1 MAQYTKHNS
10 NYIKTVEHQH
20 LKDGSTIFERDWV
33 TIGSQLNFGPGKI
46 PYYNDGNF
54 IFTTSPTPFFQKRYK
69 NGVTVATW
77 TYDDVKEAS
86 STVNQI
92 QFDEYTEDIRSFA
105 YYGSCVE
112 LLRATIEKII
122 YEFPGNI
129 TTAKEDLG
137 VFKTVEEFVCGRE
150 DIEEKYVQLEGYWP
164 LNNPFD
170 INVYLKNVHLTQYDN
185 PLHYLTYS
193 FNKYQVS
200 TNGVSG
206 LTDITNYEVVMRKM
220 YERIAPACNETVKSL
235 SATVSLTL
243 GQTKNISL
251 RSGEYFISV
260 NNVKLNNW
268 VNTCY
273 KPSDVPAFSLTKSA
287 KRIKADV
294 DYVNGESVITQEEY
308 DVLTQEEKEQYTMRF
323 KGIVL
328 VLSDNSEQTIYTQEH
343 DSYRI
348 LFYRKVVIG
357 HKYKYYQMLSDEEY
371 QQEKADGWVES
382 TCIMD
387 FWLPDTV
394 FLNRCDDSQKNILYS
409 GMEKNN
415 PVYTVTINENILIE
429 GYIYNKQI
437 VPLVRY
443 ENLLIQPKKE
453 VIEEYFNGLEGFEKQ
468 LLTRKSKPLY
478 TNKFITP
485 IEYNLGYLYY
495 NRTYTW
501 PSDGYCIDITSTK
514 YIDFINKLSNMAE
527 LYDELWTD
535 NLWRR
540 MTHEAIKNYDW
551 TYTREF
557 NDGDEED
564 NVDGGERMHKV
575 LNIIGRVFDDIKL
588 SIDTIK
594 RQNKITYNGDRNV
607 PNALLSDKLEL
618 FGWDIYS
625 TIPTYKNEN
634 DETVS
639 ASEETITQEVLD
651 NIENEVEVN
660 GKKIYPDKWYPTSN
674 PNKIT
679 FADVDVEFMRRLL
692 LSTRR
697 IFETKGTRQSIDMI
711 MGLFGY
717 GDADY
722 TITEHYRT
730 VTPREYDEVIDQETN
745 ETLGDRIVRL
755 NNQEKQME
763 LLYDE
768 DASGIPV
775 ASFIG
780 GYDEQGNPKTYL
792 IPYYDQTKMYDG
804 NLYFQNKGGWFYKK
818 DDKSTE
824 IDFSKWTETL
834 SYLHVVSQ
842 VKDLM
847 NVNPFEIKNGDI
859 YYVVNLNDYID
870 YTETTD
876 TLYSHFFAMK
886 NELMPEEFFSWVN
899 INLEDGFYERSIDY
913 RDEEA
918 TLYDSYAKKA
928 KYLETII
935 PYNIGNNPH
944 VGYGE
949 YDMGNE
955 FFEYMKKPFKYALDK
970 YYFVSPYYEE
980 ANDIKLEFDVSDR
993 IDTQYDIEDD
1003 KKIQRLCVV
1012 KDSEGKITEVTNNNE
1027 YYLNDK
1033 VIIFKN
1039 NINNDEYKKYFKTVI
1054 INYLMQIIPSTAIFV
1069 LENFALNGDKDEDDS
1084 DKFSVTFKFNNGS
1097 QRTVKIKGGA
1107 SVNCPSNTKWNLQG
1121 GGNTIYEQGNGF
1133 PYVVNQD
1140 TTFIEYV
1147 IVYYTVRF
1155 YETEGGQIIR
1165 TDSIESGKTVNE
1177 SGQWY
1182 RLGDANK
1189 AQVPFPYTVNSNVD
1203 FVKLLKFNIKWYE
1216 NADDINPI
1224 TKQVTRGDNITEL
1237 ESGERYYSKND
1248 STYRIVEFP
1257 ITAEKDEEFV
1267 KVTTYTVKWYQS
1279 EGDTNP
1285 DIESKIYGQSVTKSG
1300 QWCLMSNPQT
1310 IVSLP
1315 YRITQDTEFVKYT
1328 APITYYIVRY
1338 FENESATQTLY
1349 EQSVAE
1355 GQKTTNPDPNISW
1368 YVKGDS
1374 DNTQIDFSN
1383 YIVNSDVD
1391 FIKIPEYTV
1400 KWIDNSE
1407 TI

>member
-46 PYYNDGNF
+46 PYYNNGNF

-129 TTAKEDLG
+129 TLSED
-137 VFKTVEEFVCGRE
+137 K
-150 DIEEKYVQLEGYWP
+150 LEIPPTTENGDYTYINGYIV
-164 LNNPFD
+164 NNPFQIDLHTKD
-170 INVYLKNVHLTQYDN
+170 IHLQQYDN
-185 PLHYLTYS
+185 ELRFLS
-193 FNKYQVS
+193 SSWQK
-200 TNGVSG
+200 
-206 LTDITNYEVVMRKM
+206 YEVNGQPITKYVISDWKGDLDCPQNDQ
-220 YERIAPACNETVKSL
+220 YYIKKAP
-235 SATVSLTL
+235 
-243 GQTKNISL
+243 
-251 RSGEYFISV
+251 
-260 NNVKLNNW
+260 
-268 VNTCY
+268 
-273 KPSDVPAFSLTKSA
+273 
-287 KRIKADV
+287 
-294 DYVNGESVITQEEY
+294 
-308 DVLTQEEKEQYTMRF
+308 
-323 KGIVL
+323 
-328 VLSDNSEQTIYTQEH
+328 
-343 DSYRI
+343 
-348 LFYRKVVIG
+348 VV
-357 HKYKYYQMLSDEEY
+357 
-371 QQEKADGWVES
+371 
-382 TCIMD
+382 
-387 FWLPDTV
+387 
-394 FLNRCDDSQKNILYS
+394 
-409 GMEKNN
+409 
-415 PVYTVTINENILIE
+415 TVTINTINDNIVLKGYRLDRDIIFCYE
-429 GYIYNKQI
+429 GQD
-437 VPLVRY
+437 LV
-443 ENLLIQPKKE
+443 IQPKE
-453 VIEEYFNGLEGFEKQ
+453 EIIETYFNGLKGFEKQ
-468 LLTRKSKPLY
+468 LLTRKTKPLY

-495 NRTYTW
+495 NRAYTW

-514 YIDFINKLSNMAE
+514 YIDFINKLSDMAE

-557 NDGDEED
+557 IDGDEED

-634 DETVS
+634 NETVS

-651 NIENEVEVN
+651 SNSIENNVEVN

-717 GDADY
+717 GDSDY
-722 TITEHYRT
+722 EITEHYRT

-818 DDKSTE
+818 DDESTE

-842 VKDLM
+842 VKDLL
-847 NVNPFEIKNGDI
+847 NVNPFGIRNGDI

-876 TLYSHFFAMK
+876 TLYSHFFVME
-886 NELMPEEFFSWVN
+886 NELMPEEISSWLN
-899 INLEDGFYERSIDY
+899 INLEND
-913 RDEEA
+913 
-918 TLYDSYAKKA
+918 DSYAKKA
-928 KYLETII
+928 KYLDTII

-949 YDMGNE
+949 YDMGDE

-970 YYFVSPYYEE
+970 EYFASPYYEE
-980 ANDIKLEFDVSDR
+980 ANDTKLEFKVSKR
-993 IDTQYDIEDD
+993 EEAKYDIEDD
-1003 KKIQRLCVV
+1003 KKI
-1012 KDSEGKITEVTNNNE
+1012 ITNNDT

-1039 NINNDEYKKYFKTVI
+1039 KIDSNEYKKYFKTVI
-1054 INYLMQIIPSTAIFV
+1054 INYLMQVIPSTAIFV
-1069 LENFALNGDKDEDDS
+1069 LKNFE
-1084 DKFSVTFKFNNGS
+1084 
-1097 QRTVKIKGGA
+1097 
-1107 SVNCPSNTKWNLQG
+1107 P
-1121 GGNTIYEQGNGF
+1121 
-1133 PYVVNQD
+1133 
-1140 TTFIEYV
+1140 
-1147 IVYYTVRF
+1147 
-1155 YETEGGQIIR
+1155 
-1165 TDSIESGKTVNE
+1165 KT
-1177 SGQWY
+1177 
-1182 RLGDANK
+1182 
-1189 AQVPFPYTVNSNVD
+1189 
-1203 FVKLLKFNIKWYE
+1203 
-1216 NADDINPI
+1216 
-1224 TKQVTRGDNITEL
+1224 
-1237 ESGERYYSKND
+1237 
-1248 STYRIVEFP
+1248 
-1257 ITAEKDEEFV
+1257 
-1267 KVTTYTVKWYQS
+1267 
-1279 EGDTNP
+1279 
-1285 DIESKIYGQSVTKSG
+1285 
-1300 QWCLMSNPQT
+1300 
-1310 IVSLP
+1310 
-1315 YRITQDTEFVKYT
+1315 
-1328 APITYYIVRY
+1328 
-1338 FENESATQTLY
+1338 
-1349 EQSVAE
+1349 
-1355 GQKTTNPDPNISW
+1355 
-1368 YVKGDS
+1368 
-1374 DNTQIDFSN
+1374 
-1383 YIVNSDVD
+1383 
-1391 FIKIPEYTV
+1391 
-1400 KWIDNSE
+1400 DNSE
-1407 TI
+1407 K

>member
-46 PYYNDGNF
+46 PYYNNGNF

-112 LLRATIEKII
+112 FLRATIEKII

-129 TTAKEDLG
+129 TLSED
-137 VFKTVEEFVCGRE
+137 K
-150 DIEEKYVQLEGYWP
+150 LEIPPTTENGDYTYINGYIV
-164 LNNPFD
+164 NNPFQIDLHTKD
-170 INVYLKNVHLTQYDN
+170 IHLQQYDN
-185 PLHYLTYS
+185 ELRFLS
-193 FNKYQVS
+193 SSWQK
-200 TNGVSG
+200 
-206 LTDITNYEVVMRKM
+206 YEVNGQPITKYVISDWMGDLDCPQNDQYYIKK
-220 YERIAPACNETVKSL
+220 AP
-235 SATVSLTL
+235 
-243 GQTKNISL
+243 
-251 RSGEYFISV
+251 
-260 NNVKLNNW
+260 
-268 VNTCY
+268 
-273 KPSDVPAFSLTKSA
+273 
-287 KRIKADV
+287 
-294 DYVNGESVITQEEY
+294 
-308 DVLTQEEKEQYTMRF
+308 
-323 KGIVL
+323 
-328 VLSDNSEQTIYTQEH
+328 
-343 DSYRI
+343 
-348 LFYRKVVIG
+348 VVI
-357 HKYKYYQMLSDEEY
+357 
-371 QQEKADGWVES
+371 
-382 TCIMD
+382 
-387 FWLPDTV
+387 
-394 FLNRCDDSQKNILYS
+394 
-409 GMEKNN
+409 
-415 PVYTVTINENILIE
+415 VTINDNIVLNGYMLDRDIIFCYE
-429 GYIYNKQI
+429 GQD
-437 VPLVRY
+437 LV
-443 ENLLIQPKKE
+443 IQPKKE
-453 VIEEYFNGLEGFEKQ
+453 IIETYFNGLKGFEKQ
-468 LLTRKSKPLY
+468 LLTRKTKPLY

-514 YIDFINKLSNMAE
+514 YIDFINKLSDMAE

-557 NDGDEED
+557 IDGDEED

-594 RQNKITYNGDRNV
+594 RQNKTTYNGDRNV

-634 DETVS
+634 NETVS
-639 ASEETITQEVLD
+639 ASEETITQEVFD
-651 NIENEVEVN
+651 DKYIKNNVEVN
-660 GKKIYPDKWYPTSN
+660 DKKIYPDKWYPTSN

-717 GDADY
+717 GDTDY

-730 VTPREYDEVIDQETN
+730 VTPREYDEVIDQKTN

-842 VKDLM
+842 VKDLL
-847 NVNPFEIKNGDI
+847 NVNPFGIRNGDI
-859 YYVVNLNDYID
+859 YYVANLNDYID

-876 TLYSHFFAMK
+876 TLYSHFFVME
-886 NELMPEEFFSWVN
+886 NELMPEEISSWGN
-899 INLEDGFYERSIDY
+899 INLEDD
-913 RDEEA
+913 
-918 TLYDSYAKKA
+918 DSYAKKA
-928 KYLETII
+928 KYLDTII

-944 VGYGE
+944 VGYGD

-955 FFEYMKKPFKYALDK
+955 FFEYMKKPFKCALDK
-970 YYFVSPYYEE
+970 EYFASPYYEE
-980 ANDIKLEFDVSDR
+980 ADNIEFKVSKR
-993 IDTQYDIEDD
+993 IVAKYDIEDD
-1003 KKIQRLCVV
+1003 EKIQ
-1012 KDSEGKITEVTNNNE
+1012 IINNNDK

-1039 NINNDEYKKYFKTVI
+1039 NIDNDEYKKYFKTVI
-1054 INYLMQIIPSTAIFV
+1054 INYLMQVIPSTAIFV
-1069 LENFALNGDKDEDDS
+1069 LENFE
-1084 DKFSVTFKFNNGS
+1084 
-1097 QRTVKIKGGA
+1097 
-1107 SVNCPSNTKWNLQG
+1107 P
-1121 GGNTIYEQGNGF
+1121 
-1133 PYVVNQD
+1133 
-1140 TTFIEYV
+1140 
-1147 IVYYTVRF
+1147 
-1155 YETEGGQIIR
+1155 
-1165 TDSIESGKTVNE
+1165 KT
-1177 SGQWY
+1177 
-1182 RLGDANK
+1182 
-1189 AQVPFPYTVNSNVD
+1189 
-1203 FVKLLKFNIKWYE
+1203 
-1216 NADDINPI
+1216 
-1224 TKQVTRGDNITEL
+1224 
-1237 ESGERYYSKND
+1237 
-1248 STYRIVEFP
+1248 
-1257 ITAEKDEEFV
+1257 
-1267 KVTTYTVKWYQS
+1267 
-1279 EGDTNP
+1279 
-1285 DIESKIYGQSVTKSG
+1285 
-1300 QWCLMSNPQT
+1300 
-1310 IVSLP
+1310 
-1315 YRITQDTEFVKYT
+1315 
-1328 APITYYIVRY
+1328 
-1338 FENESATQTLY
+1338 
-1349 EQSVAE
+1349 
-1355 GQKTTNPDPNISW
+1355 
-1368 YVKGDS
+1368 
-1374 DNTQIDFSN
+1374 
-1383 YIVNSDVD
+1383 
-1391 FIKIPEYTV
+1391 
-1400 KWIDNSE
+1400 DNSE
-1407 TI
+1407 K

>member
-46 PYYNDGNF
+46 PYYNNGNF

-112 LLRATIEKII
+112 FLRATIEKII

-129 TTAKEDLG
+129 TLSED
-137 VFKTVEEFVCGRE
+137 K
-150 DIEEKYVQLEGYWP
+150 LEIPPTTENGDYTYIDGYIV
-164 LNNPFD
+164 NNPFQID
-170 INVYLKNVHLTQYDN
+170 LHTKDVHLQQYDN
-185 PLHYLTYS
+185 ELRFLSYS
-193 FNKYQVS
+193 WQK
-200 TNGVSG
+200 
-206 LTDITNYEVVMRKM
+206 YEVNGQPITSYVISDWKGDLDCPQNDQ
-220 YERIAPACNETVKSL
+220 YYIKKAP
-235 SATVSLTL
+235 
-243 GQTKNISL
+243 
-251 RSGEYFISV
+251 
-260 NNVKLNNW
+260 
-268 VNTCY
+268 
-273 KPSDVPAFSLTKSA
+273 
-287 KRIKADV
+287 
-294 DYVNGESVITQEEY
+294 
-308 DVLTQEEKEQYTMRF
+308 
-323 KGIVL
+323 
-328 VLSDNSEQTIYTQEH
+328 
-343 DSYRI
+343 
-348 LFYRKVVIG
+348 VV
-357 HKYKYYQMLSDEEY
+357 
-371 QQEKADGWVES
+371 
-382 TCIMD
+382 
-387 FWLPDTV
+387 
-394 FLNRCDDSQKNILYS
+394 
-409 GMEKNN
+409 
-415 PVYTVTINENILIE
+415 TVTINGKIVLE
-429 GYIYNKQI
+429 GYMLDRDIIFCYEGQD
-437 VPLVRY
+437 LV
-443 ENLLIQPKKE
+443 IQPKE
-453 VIEEYFNGLEGFEKQ
+453 EIIETYFNGLKGFEKQ
-468 LLTRKSKPLY
+468 LLTRKTKPLY

-514 YIDFINKLSNMAE
+514 YIDFINKLSDIAE

-557 NDGDEED
+557 IDGDEED

-594 RQNKITYNGDRNV
+594 RQNKTTYNGDRNV

-634 DETVS
+634 NETVS

-651 NIENEVEVN
+651 DITNKVEVN
-660 GKKIYPDKWYPTSN
+660 DKKIYPDKWYPTSN

-717 GDADY
+717 GDTDY

-730 VTPREYDEVIDQETN
+730 VTPREYDEVIDQKTN

-818 DDKSTE
+818 DGKSTE

-842 VKDLM
+842 VKDLL
-847 NVNPFEIKNGDI
+847 NVNPFGIRNGDI

-870 YTETTD
+870 YSETTD
-876 TLYSHFFAMK
+876 TLYSHFFVME
-886 NELMPEEFFSWVN
+886 NELMPEEISSWGN
-899 INLEDGFYERSIDY
+899 INLEDD
-913 RDEEA
+913 
-918 TLYDSYAKKA
+918 DSYAKKA
-928 KYLETII
+928 KYLDTII

-944 VGYGE
+944 VGYGD

-955 FFEYMKKPFKYALDK
+955 FFEYMKKPFKCALDK
-970 YYFVSPYYEE
+970 EYFASPYYEE
-980 ANDIKLEFDVSDR
+980 ADNIEFDVSDR
-993 IDTQYDIEDD
+993 IDAKYDIEDD
-1003 KKIQRLCVV
+1003 KKIQ
-1012 KDSEGKITEVTNNNE
+1012 IINNNDT

-1033 VIIFKN
+1033 VIFFKN
-1039 NINNDEYKKYFKTVI
+1039 NIDNDEYKKYFKTVI
-1054 INYLMQIIPSTAIFV
+1054 INYLMQVIPSTAIFV
-1069 LENFALNGDKDEDDS
+1069 LENFE
-1084 DKFSVTFKFNNGS
+1084 
-1097 QRTVKIKGGA
+1097 
-1107 SVNCPSNTKWNLQG
+1107 P
-1121 GGNTIYEQGNGF
+1121 
-1133 PYVVNQD
+1133 
-1140 TTFIEYV
+1140 
-1147 IVYYTVRF
+1147 
-1155 YETEGGQIIR
+1155 
-1165 TDSIESGKTVNE
+1165 KT
-1177 SGQWY
+1177 
-1182 RLGDANK
+1182 
-1189 AQVPFPYTVNSNVD
+1189 
-1203 FVKLLKFNIKWYE
+1203 
-1216 NADDINPI
+1216 
-1224 TKQVTRGDNITEL
+1224 
-1237 ESGERYYSKND
+1237 
-1248 STYRIVEFP
+1248 
-1257 ITAEKDEEFV
+1257 
-1267 KVTTYTVKWYQS
+1267 
-1279 EGDTNP
+1279 
-1285 DIESKIYGQSVTKSG
+1285 
-1300 QWCLMSNPQT
+1300 
-1310 IVSLP
+1310 
-1315 YRITQDTEFVKYT
+1315 
-1328 APITYYIVRY
+1328 
-1338 FENESATQTLY
+1338 
-1349 EQSVAE
+1349 
-1355 GQKTTNPDPNISW
+1355 
-1368 YVKGDS
+1368 
-1374 DNTQIDFSN
+1374 
-1383 YIVNSDVD
+1383 
-1391 FIKIPEYTV
+1391 
-1400 KWIDNSE
+1400 DNSE
-1407 TI
+1407 K

>member
-46 PYYNDGNF
+46 PYYNNGNF

-112 LLRATIEKII
+112 FLRATIEKII

-129 TTAKEDLG
+129 TLSED
-137 VFKTVEEFVCGRE
+137 K
-150 DIEEKYVQLEGYWP
+150 LEIPPTTENGDYTYINGYIV
-164 LNNPFD
+164 NNPFQIDLHTKD
-170 INVYLKNVHLTQYDN
+170 IHLQQYDN
-185 PLHYLTYS
+185 ELRFLS
-193 FNKYQVS
+193 SSWQK
-200 TNGVSG
+200 
-206 LTDITNYEVVMRKM
+206 YEV
-220 YERIAPACNETVKSL
+220 N
-235 SATVSLTL
+235 
-243 GQTKNISL
+243 GQPITKYVISDWKGDL
-251 RSGEYFISV
+251 DCPQNDQY
-260 NNVKLNNW
+260 
-268 VNTCY
+268 Y
-273 KPSDVPAFSLTKSA
+273 
-287 KRIKADV
+287 IK
-294 DYVNGESVITQEEY
+294 
-308 DVLTQEEKEQYTMRF
+308 KEP
-323 KGIVL
+323 
-328 VLSDNSEQTIYTQEH
+328 
-343 DSYRI
+343 
-348 LFYRKVVIG
+348 VVIVKINDNIELKG
-357 HKYKYYQMLSDEEY
+357 YMLDRDIIFCY
-371 QQEKADGWVES
+371 
-382 TCIMD
+382 
-387 FWLPDTV
+387 
-394 FLNRCDDSQKNILYS
+394 
-409 GMEKNN
+409 
-415 PVYTVTINENILIE
+415 E
-429 GYIYNKQI
+429 GQD
-437 VPLVRY
+437 LV
-443 ENLLIQPKKE
+443 IQPKE
-453 VIEEYFNGLEGFEKQ
+453 EIIETYFNGLKGFEKQ
-468 LLTRKSKPLY
+468 LLTRKTKPLY

-514 YIDFINKLSNMAE
+514 YIDFINKLSDMAE

-557 NDGDEED
+557 IDGDEED

-634 DETVS
+634 NETVS
-639 ASEETITQEVLD
+639 ASEETITQEVFD
-651 NIENEVEVN
+651 DEYIKNNVEVN
-660 GKKIYPDKWYPTSN
+660 DKKIYPDKWYPTSN

-717 GDADY
+717 GDTDY

-730 VTPREYDEVIDQETN
+730 VTPKEYDKVIDQKTN

-818 DDKSTE
+818 DDESTE

-842 VKDLM
+842 VKDLL
-847 NVNPFEIKNGDI
+847 NVNPFGIRNGDI

-876 TLYSHFFAMK
+876 TLYSHFFVME
-886 NELMPEEFFSWVN
+886 NELMPEEISSWAN
-899 INLEDGFYERSIDY
+899 INLEND
-913 RDEEA
+913 
-918 TLYDSYAKKA
+918 DSYAKKA
-928 KYLETII
+928 KYLDTII

-944 VGYGE
+944 VGYGD
-949 YDMGNE
+949 YDMGDE

-970 YYFVSPYYEE
+970 YYFTSPYYEE
-980 ANDIKLEFDVSDR
+980 ANDTKLEFDVSKRKDAK
-993 IDTQYDIEDD
+993 YDIEDD
-1003 KKIQRLCVV
+1003 EKIQSLCAV
-1012 KDSEGKITEVTNNNE
+1012 KNDEGKITEVANNDK

-1033 VIIFKN
+1033 VIIFENK
-1039 NINNDEYKKYFKTVI
+1039 INNNNYKNYFKSVI
-1054 INYLMQIIPSTAIFV
+1054 INYLMQVIPSTAIFV
-1069 LENFALNGDKDEDDS
+1069 LKNFEL
-1084 DKFSVTFKFNNGS
+1084 
-1097 QRTVKIKGGA
+1097 
-1107 SVNCPSNTKWNLQG
+1107 
-1121 GGNTIYEQGNGF
+1121 
-1133 PYVVNQD
+1133 
-1140 TTFIEYV
+1140 
-1147 IVYYTVRF
+1147 
-1155 YETEGGQIIR
+1155 
-1165 TDSIESGKTVNE
+1165 KTN
-1177 SGQWY
+1177 
-1182 RLGDANK
+1182 
-1189 AQVPFPYTVNSNVD
+1189 
-1203 FVKLLKFNIKWYE
+1203 
-1216 NADDINPI
+1216 
-1224 TKQVTRGDNITEL
+1224 
-1237 ESGERYYSKND
+1237 
-1248 STYRIVEFP
+1248 
-1257 ITAEKDEEFV
+1257 
-1267 KVTTYTVKWYQS
+1267 
-1279 EGDTNP
+1279 
-1285 DIESKIYGQSVTKSG
+1285 
-1300 QWCLMSNPQT
+1300 
-1310 IVSLP
+1310 
-1315 YRITQDTEFVKYT
+1315 
-1328 APITYYIVRY
+1328 
-1338 FENESATQTLY
+1338 
-1349 EQSVAE
+1349 
-1355 GQKTTNPDPNISW
+1355 
-1368 YVKGDS
+1368 
-1374 DNTQIDFSN
+1374 
-1383 YIVNSDVD
+1383 
-1391 FIKIPEYTV
+1391 
-1400 KWIDNSE
+1400 NSE
-1407 TI
+1407 K

>member
-46 PYYNDGNF
+46 PYYNNGNF

-129 TTAKEDLG
+129 TLSED
-137 VFKTVEEFVCGRE
+137 K
-150 DIEEKYVQLEGYWP
+150 LEIPPTTENGDYTYIDGYIV
-164 LNNPFD
+164 NNPFQID
-170 INVYLKNVHLTQYDN
+170 LYTKDVHLQQYDN
-185 PLHYLTYS
+185 ELRFLSHS
-193 FNKYQVS
+193 WQK
-200 TNGVSG
+200 
-206 LTDITNYEVVMRKM
+206 YEVNGQPITSYVISDWKGDLDCPQNDQ
-220 YERIAPACNETVKSL
+220 YYIKKAP
-235 SATVSLTL
+235 
-243 GQTKNISL
+243 
-251 RSGEYFISV
+251 
-260 NNVKLNNW
+260 
-268 VNTCY
+268 
-273 KPSDVPAFSLTKSA
+273 
-287 KRIKADV
+287 
-294 DYVNGESVITQEEY
+294 
-308 DVLTQEEKEQYTMRF
+308 
-323 KGIVL
+323 
-328 VLSDNSEQTIYTQEH
+328 
-343 DSYRI
+343 
-348 LFYRKVVIG
+348 VV
-357 HKYKYYQMLSDEEY
+357 
-371 QQEKADGWVES
+371 
-382 TCIMD
+382 
-387 FWLPDTV
+387 
-394 FLNRCDDSQKNILYS
+394 
-409 GMEKNN
+409 
-415 PVYTVTINENILIE
+415 TVTINDIVLE
-429 GYIYNKQI
+429 GYMLDRDIIFCYEGQD
-437 VPLVRY
+437 LV
-443 ENLLIQPKKE
+443 IQPKKE
-453 VIEEYFNGLEGFEKQ
+453 IIETYFNTLKGFEKQ
-468 LLTRKSKPLY
+468 LLTRKTKPLY

-514 YIDFINKLSNMAE
+514 YIDFINKLSDMAE

-557 NDGDEED
+557 IDGDEED
-564 NVDGGERMHKV
+564 NIDGGERMHKV

-594 RQNKITYNGDRNV
+594 RQNKTTYNGDRNV

-634 DETVS
+634 NETVS

-651 NIENEVEVN
+651 SIENNVEVN
-660 GKKIYPDKWYPTSN
+660 DKKIYPDKWYPTSN

-717 GDADY
+717 GDSDY
-722 TITEHYRT
+722 EIKEHYRT
-730 VTPREYDEVIDQETN
+730 VKPREYDEVIDQETN

-818 DDKSTE
+818 DGETTE

-842 VKDLM
+842 VKDLL
-847 NVNPFEIKNGDI
+847 NVNPFGIRNGDI
-859 YYVVNLNDYID
+859 YYVANLNDYID

-876 TLYSHFFAMK
+876 TLYSHFFVME
-886 NELMPEEFFSWVN
+886 NELMPEEISSWAN
-899 INLEDGFYERSIDY
+899 INLEDD
-913 RDEEA
+913 
-918 TLYDSYAKKA
+918 DSYAKKA
-928 KYLETII
+928 KYLDTII

-944 VGYGE
+944 VGYGD

-970 YYFVSPYYEE
+970 EYFASPYYEE
-980 ANDIKLEFDVSDR
+980 ANDTKLEFDVSKRKDAK
-993 IDTQYDIEDD
+993 YDIEDD
-1003 KKIQRLCVV
+1003 EKIQ
-1012 KDSEGKITEVTNNNE
+1012 IINNNDT

-1033 VIIFKN
+1033 VIIFENK
-1039 NINNDEYKKYFKTVI
+1039 INNNNYKNYFKSVI
-1054 INYLMQIIPSTAIFV
+1054 INYLMQVIPSTAIFV
-1069 LENFALNGDKDEDDS
+1069 LKNFE
-1084 DKFSVTFKFNNGS
+1084 
-1097 QRTVKIKGGA
+1097 
-1107 SVNCPSNTKWNLQG
+1107 P
-1121 GGNTIYEQGNGF
+1121 
-1133 PYVVNQD
+1133 
-1140 TTFIEYV
+1140 
-1147 IVYYTVRF
+1147 
-1155 YETEGGQIIR
+1155 
-1165 TDSIESGKTVNE
+1165 KT
-1177 SGQWY
+1177 
-1182 RLGDANK
+1182 
-1189 AQVPFPYTVNSNVD
+1189 
-1203 FVKLLKFNIKWYE
+1203 
-1216 NADDINPI
+1216 
-1224 TKQVTRGDNITEL
+1224 
-1237 ESGERYYSKND
+1237 
-1248 STYRIVEFP
+1248 
-1257 ITAEKDEEFV
+1257 
-1267 KVTTYTVKWYQS
+1267 
-1279 EGDTNP
+1279 
-1285 DIESKIYGQSVTKSG
+1285 
-1300 QWCLMSNPQT
+1300 
-1310 IVSLP
+1310 
-1315 YRITQDTEFVKYT
+1315 
-1328 APITYYIVRY
+1328 
-1338 FENESATQTLY
+1338 
-1349 EQSVAE
+1349 
-1355 GQKTTNPDPNISW
+1355 
-1368 YVKGDS
+1368 
-1374 DNTQIDFSN
+1374 
-1383 YIVNSDVD
+1383 
-1391 FIKIPEYTV
+1391 
-1400 KWIDNSE
+1400 DNSE
-1407 TI
+1407 K

>member
-46 PYYNDGNF
+46 PYYNNGNF

-112 LLRATIEKII
+112 FLRATIEKII

-129 TTAKEDLG
+129 TLSED
-137 VFKTVEEFVCGRE
+137 K
-150 DIEEKYVQLEGYWP
+150 LEIPPTTENGDYTYIDGYIV
-164 LNNPFD
+164 NNPFQID
-170 INVYLKNVHLTQYDN
+170 LHTKDVHLQQYDN
-185 PLHYLTYS
+185 ELRFLSYS
-193 FNKYQVS
+193 WQKY
-200 TNGVSG
+200 
-206 LTDITNYEVVMRKM
+206 K
-220 YERIAPACNETVKSL
+220 
-235 SATVSLTL
+235 
-243 GQTKNISL
+243 
-251 RSGEYFISV
+251 
-260 NNVKLNNW
+260 
-268 VNTCY
+268 
-273 KPSDVPAFSLTKSA
+273 
-287 KRIKADV
+287 
-294 DYVNGESVITQEEY
+294 VNGQPIRSYVISDWKGDLDCPQN
-308 DVLTQEEKEQYTMRF
+308 DQYYI
-323 KGIVL
+323 K
-328 VLSDNSEQTIYTQEH
+328 
-343 DSYRI
+343 
-348 LFYRKVVIG
+348 KAPVV
-357 HKYKYYQMLSDEEY
+357 
-371 QQEKADGWVES
+371 
-382 TCIMD
+382 
-387 FWLPDTV
+387 
-394 FLNRCDDSQKNILYS
+394 
-409 GMEKNN
+409 
-415 PVYTVTINENILIE
+415 TVTINGNIVLE
-429 GYIYNKQI
+429 GYMLDRDIIFCYEGQD
-437 VPLVRY
+437 LV
-443 ENLLIQPKKE
+443 IQPKKE
-453 VIEEYFNGLEGFEKQ
+453 IIETYFNGLKGFEKQ
-468 LLTRKSKPLY
+468 LLTRKTKPLY

-514 YIDFINKLSNMAE
+514 YIDFINKLSSMAE

-557 NDGDEED
+557 IDGDEED

-594 RQNKITYNGDRNV
+594 RQNKTTYNGDRNV

-634 DETVS
+634 NETVS

-651 NIENEVEVN
+651 DITNKVEVN
-660 GKKIYPDKWYPTSN
+660 DKKIYPDKWYPTSN

-717 GDADY
+717 GDTDY

-730 VTPREYDEVIDQETN
+730 VTPREYDEVIDQKTN

-818 DDKSTE
+818 DGKSTE

-842 VKDLM
+842 VKDLL
-847 NVNPFEIKNGDI
+847 NVNPFGIRNGDI
-859 YYVVNLNDYID
+859 YYVANLNDYID

-876 TLYSHFFAMK
+876 TLYSHFFVME
-886 NELMPEEFFSWVN
+886 NELMPEEISSWVN
-899 INLEDGFYERSIDY
+899 INLEDD
-913 RDEEA
+913 
-918 TLYDSYAKKA
+918 DSYAKKA
-928 KYLETII
+928 KYLDTII

-949 YDMGNE
+949 YDMGDE

-970 YYFVSPYYEE
+970 YYFTSPYYEE
-980 ANDIKLEFDVSDR
+980 ANDTKLEFKVSKREDAK
-993 IDTQYDIEDD
+993 YDIEDD
-1003 KKIQRLCVV
+1003 KKIQ
-1012 KDSEGKITEVTNNNE
+1012 IINNNDT

-1033 VIIFKN
+1033 VIFFKN
-1039 NINNDEYKKYFKTVI
+1039 NIDNDEYKKYFKTVI
-1054 INYLMQIIPSTAIFV
+1054 INYLMQVIPSTAIFV
-1069 LENFALNGDKDEDDS
+1069 LENFE
-1084 DKFSVTFKFNNGS
+1084 
-1097 QRTVKIKGGA
+1097 
-1107 SVNCPSNTKWNLQG
+1107 P
-1121 GGNTIYEQGNGF
+1121 
-1133 PYVVNQD
+1133 
-1140 TTFIEYV
+1140 
-1147 IVYYTVRF
+1147 
-1155 YETEGGQIIR
+1155 
-1165 TDSIESGKTVNE
+1165 KT
-1177 SGQWY
+1177 
-1182 RLGDANK
+1182 
-1189 AQVPFPYTVNSNVD
+1189 
-1203 FVKLLKFNIKWYE
+1203 
-1216 NADDINPI
+1216 
-1224 TKQVTRGDNITEL
+1224 
-1237 ESGERYYSKND
+1237 
-1248 STYRIVEFP
+1248 
-1257 ITAEKDEEFV
+1257 
-1267 KVTTYTVKWYQS
+1267 
-1279 EGDTNP
+1279 
-1285 DIESKIYGQSVTKSG
+1285 
-1300 QWCLMSNPQT
+1300 
-1310 IVSLP
+1310 
-1315 YRITQDTEFVKYT
+1315 
-1328 APITYYIVRY
+1328 
-1338 FENESATQTLY
+1338 
-1349 EQSVAE
+1349 
-1355 GQKTTNPDPNISW
+1355 
-1368 YVKGDS
+1368 
-1374 DNTQIDFSN
+1374 
-1383 YIVNSDVD
+1383 
-1391 FIKIPEYTV
+1391 
-1400 KWIDNSE
+1400 DNSE
-1407 TI
+1407 K

>member
-46 PYYNDGNF
+46 PYYNNGNF

-77 TYDDVKEAS
+77 TYEDVKEAS

-112 LLRATIEKII
+112 FLRATIEKII

-129 TTAKEDLG
+129 TLSED
-137 VFKTVEEFVCGRE
+137 K
-150 DIEEKYVQLEGYWP
+150 LEIPPTTENGDYTYIDGYIV
-164 LNNPFD
+164 NNPFQID
-170 INVYLKNVHLTQYDN
+170 LHTKDVHLQQYDN
-185 PLHYLTYS
+185 ELRFLSYS
-193 FNKYQVS
+193 WQK
-200 TNGVSG
+200 
-206 LTDITNYEVVMRKM
+206 YEVNGQPITSYVISDWKGDLDCPQNDQ
-220 YERIAPACNETVKSL
+220 YYIKKAP
-235 SATVSLTL
+235 
-243 GQTKNISL
+243 
-251 RSGEYFISV
+251 
-260 NNVKLNNW
+260 
-268 VNTCY
+268 
-273 KPSDVPAFSLTKSA
+273 
-287 KRIKADV
+287 
-294 DYVNGESVITQEEY
+294 
-308 DVLTQEEKEQYTMRF
+308 
-323 KGIVL
+323 
-328 VLSDNSEQTIYTQEH
+328 
-343 DSYRI
+343 
-348 LFYRKVVIG
+348 VV
-357 HKYKYYQMLSDEEY
+357 
-371 QQEKADGWVES
+371 
-382 TCIMD
+382 
-387 FWLPDTV
+387 
-394 FLNRCDDSQKNILYS
+394 
-409 GMEKNN
+409 
-415 PVYTVTINENILIE
+415 TVTINGNIVLE
-429 GYIYNKQI
+429 GYMLDRDIIFCYKGQD
-437 VPLVRY
+437 LV
-443 ENLLIQPKKE
+443 IQPKE
-453 VIEEYFNGLEGFEKQ
+453 EIIETYFNGLKGFEKQ
-468 LLTRKSKPLY
+468 LLTRKTKPLY

-514 YIDFINKLSNMAE
+514 YIDFINKLSDMAE

-557 NDGDEED
+557 IDGDEED

-594 RQNKITYNGDRNV
+594 RQNKTTYNGDRNV

-651 NIENEVEVN
+651 DITNKVEVN
-660 GKKIYPDKWYPTSN
+660 DKKIYPDKWYPTSN

-717 GDADY
+717 GDTDY

-730 VTPREYDEVIDQETN
+730 VTPREYDEVIDQKTN

-818 DDKSTE
+818 DGKSTE

-842 VKDLM
+842 VKDLL
-847 NVNPFEIKNGDI
+847 NVNPFGIRNGDI
-859 YYVVNLNDYID
+859 YYVANLNDYID

-876 TLYSHFFAMK
+876 TLYSHFFVME
-886 NELMPEEFFSWVN
+886 NELMPEEISSWAN
-899 INLEDGFYERSIDY
+899 INLEND
-913 RDEEA
+913 
-918 TLYDSYAKKA
+918 DSYAKKA
-928 KYLETII
+928 KYLDTII

-944 VGYGE
+944 VGYGD

-955 FFEYMKKPFKYALDK
+955 FFEYMKKPFKCALDK
-970 YYFVSPYYEE
+970 EYFASPYYEE
-980 ANDIKLEFDVSDR
+980 ADNIDFGEELLDR
-993 IDTQYDIEDD
+993 KDAQYDIEDD
-1003 KKIQRLCVV
+1003 KKI
-1012 KDSEGKITEVTNNNE
+1012 KIITNNNT

-1039 NINNDEYKKYFKTVI
+1039 NIESNVYKNYFKSVI
-1054 INYLMQIIPSTAIFV
+1054 INYLMQVIPSTAIFV
-1069 LENFALNGDKDEDDS
+1069 LENFELN
-1084 DKFSVTFKFNNGS
+1084 TNN
-1097 QRTVKIKGGA
+1097 
-1107 SVNCPSNTKWNLQG
+1107 
-1121 GGNTIYEQGNGF
+1121 
-1133 PYVVNQD
+1133 
-1140 TTFIEYV
+1140 
-1147 IVYYTVRF
+1147 
-1155 YETEGGQIIR
+1155 TE
-1165 TDSIESGKTVNE
+1165 K
-1177 SGQWY
+1177 
-1182 RLGDANK
+1182 
-1189 AQVPFPYTVNSNVD
+1189 
-1203 FVKLLKFNIKWYE
+1203 
-1216 NADDINPI
+1216 
-1224 TKQVTRGDNITEL
+1224 
-1237 ESGERYYSKND
+1237 
-1248 STYRIVEFP
+1248 
-1257 ITAEKDEEFV
+1257 
-1267 KVTTYTVKWYQS
+1267 
-1279 EGDTNP
+1279 
-1285 DIESKIYGQSVTKSG
+1285 
-1300 QWCLMSNPQT
+1300 
-1310 IVSLP
+1310 
-1315 YRITQDTEFVKYT
+1315 
-1328 APITYYIVRY
+1328 
-1338 FENESATQTLY
+1338 
-1349 EQSVAE
+1349 
-1355 GQKTTNPDPNISW
+1355 
-1368 YVKGDS
+1368 
-1374 DNTQIDFSN
+1374 
-1383 YIVNSDVD
+1383 
-1391 FIKIPEYTV
+1391 
-1400 KWIDNSE
+1400 
-1407 TI
+1407 

>member
-46 PYYNDGNF
+46 PYYNNGNF

-112 LLRATIEKII
+112 FLRATIEKII

-129 TTAKEDLG
+129 TLSED
-137 VFKTVEEFVCGRE
+137 K
-150 DIEEKYVQLEGYWP
+150 LEIPPTTENGDYTYINGYIV
-164 LNNPFD
+164 NNPFQIDLHTKD
-170 INVYLKNVHLTQYDN
+170 IHLQQYDN
-185 PLHYLTYS
+185 ELRFLSYS
-193 FNKYQVS
+193 WQK
-200 TNGVSG
+200 
-206 LTDITNYEVVMRKM
+206 YEVNGQPITSYVISDWKGDLDCPQNDQ
-220 YERIAPACNETVKSL
+220 YYIKKAP
-235 SATVSLTL
+235 
-243 GQTKNISL
+243 
-251 RSGEYFISV
+251 
-260 NNVKLNNW
+260 
-268 VNTCY
+268 
-273 KPSDVPAFSLTKSA
+273 
-287 KRIKADV
+287 
-294 DYVNGESVITQEEY
+294 
-308 DVLTQEEKEQYTMRF
+308 
-323 KGIVL
+323 
-328 VLSDNSEQTIYTQEH
+328 
-343 DSYRI
+343 
-348 LFYRKVVIG
+348 VVI
-357 HKYKYYQMLSDEEY
+357 
-371 QQEKADGWVES
+371 
-382 TCIMD
+382 
-387 FWLPDTV
+387 
-394 FLNRCDDSQKNILYS
+394 
-409 GMEKNN
+409 
-415 PVYTVTINENILIE
+415 VTINDNIVLNGYMLDRDIIFCYE
-429 GYIYNKQI
+429 GQD
-437 VPLVRY
+437 LV
-443 ENLLIQPKKE
+443 IQPKKE
-453 VIEEYFNGLEGFEKQ
+453 IIETYFNGLKGFEKQ
-468 LLTRKSKPLY
+468 LLTRKTKPLY

-514 YIDFINKLSNMAE
+514 YIDFINKLSSMAE

-557 NDGDEED
+557 IDGDEED

-594 RQNKITYNGDRNV
+594 RQNKTTYNGDRNV

-634 DETVS
+634 NETVS
-639 ASEETITQEVLD
+639 ASEETITQEVFD
-651 NIENEVEVN
+651 DKYIKNNVEVN
-660 GKKIYPDKWYPTSN
+660 DKKIYPDKWYPTSN

-717 GDADY
+717 GDTDY

-730 VTPREYDEVIDQETN
+730 VTPREYDEVIDQKTN

-842 VKDLM
+842 VKDLL
-847 NVNPFEIKNGDI
+847 NVNPFGIRNGDI
-859 YYVVNLNDYID
+859 YYVANLNDYID

-876 TLYSHFFAMK
+876 TLYSHFFVME
-886 NELMPEEFFSWVN
+886 NELMPEEISSWGN
-899 INLEDGFYERSIDY
+899 INLEDD
-913 RDEEA
+913 
-918 TLYDSYAKKA
+918 DSYAKKA
-928 KYLETII
+928 KYLDTII

-944 VGYGE
+944 VGYGD

-955 FFEYMKKPFKYALDK
+955 FFEYMKKPFKCALDK
-970 YYFVSPYYEE
+970 EYFASPYYEE
-980 ANDIKLEFDVSDR
+980 ADNIEFKVSDR
-993 IDTQYDIEDD
+993 IDAKYDIEDD
-1003 KKIQRLCVV
+1003 KKI
-1012 KDSEGKITEVTNNNE
+1012 ITNNDT

-1039 NINNDEYKKYFKTVI
+1039 KIDSNEYKNYFKSVI
-1054 INYLMQIIPSTAIFV
+1054 INYLMQVIPSTAIFV
-1069 LENFALNGDKDEDDS
+1069 LENFE
-1084 DKFSVTFKFNNGS
+1084 
-1097 QRTVKIKGGA
+1097 
-1107 SVNCPSNTKWNLQG
+1107 P
-1121 GGNTIYEQGNGF
+1121 
-1133 PYVVNQD
+1133 
-1140 TTFIEYV
+1140 
-1147 IVYYTVRF
+1147 
-1155 YETEGGQIIR
+1155 
-1165 TDSIESGKTVNE
+1165 KT
-1177 SGQWY
+1177 
-1182 RLGDANK
+1182 
-1189 AQVPFPYTVNSNVD
+1189 
-1203 FVKLLKFNIKWYE
+1203 
-1216 NADDINPI
+1216 
-1224 TKQVTRGDNITEL
+1224 
-1237 ESGERYYSKND
+1237 
-1248 STYRIVEFP
+1248 
-1257 ITAEKDEEFV
+1257 
-1267 KVTTYTVKWYQS
+1267 
-1279 EGDTNP
+1279 
-1285 DIESKIYGQSVTKSG
+1285 
-1300 QWCLMSNPQT
+1300 
-1310 IVSLP
+1310 
-1315 YRITQDTEFVKYT
+1315 
-1328 APITYYIVRY
+1328 
-1338 FENESATQTLY
+1338 
-1349 EQSVAE
+1349 
-1355 GQKTTNPDPNISW
+1355 
-1368 YVKGDS
+1368 
-1374 DNTQIDFSN
+1374 
-1383 YIVNSDVD
+1383 
-1391 FIKIPEYTV
+1391 
-1400 KWIDNSE
+1400 DNSE
-1407 TI
+1407 K

>member
-46 PYYNDGNF
+46 PYYNNGNF

-112 LLRATIEKII
+112 FLRATIEKII

-129 TTAKEDLG
+129 TLSED
-137 VFKTVEEFVCGRE
+137 K
-150 DIEEKYVQLEGYWP
+150 LEIPPTTENGDYTYINGYIV
-164 LNNPFD
+164 NNPFQIDLHTKD
-170 INVYLKNVHLTQYDN
+170 IHLQQYDN
-185 PLHYLTYS
+185 ELRFLS
-193 FNKYQVS
+193 SSWQK
-200 TNGVSG
+200 
-206 LTDITNYEVVMRKM
+206 YEV
-220 YERIAPACNETVKSL
+220 N
-235 SATVSLTL
+235 
-243 GQTKNISL
+243 GQPITKYVISDWKGDL
-251 RSGEYFISV
+251 DCPQNDQY
-260 NNVKLNNW
+260 
-268 VNTCY
+268 Y
-273 KPSDVPAFSLTKSA
+273 
-287 KRIKADV
+287 IK
-294 DYVNGESVITQEEY
+294 
-308 DVLTQEEKEQYTMRF
+308 KEP
-323 KGIVL
+323 
-328 VLSDNSEQTIYTQEH
+328 
-343 DSYRI
+343 
-348 LFYRKVVIG
+348 VVIVKINDNIELKG
-357 HKYKYYQMLSDEEY
+357 YMLDRDIIFCY
-371 QQEKADGWVES
+371 
-382 TCIMD
+382 
-387 FWLPDTV
+387 
-394 FLNRCDDSQKNILYS
+394 
-409 GMEKNN
+409 
-415 PVYTVTINENILIE
+415 E
-429 GYIYNKQI
+429 GQD
-437 VPLVRY
+437 LV
-443 ENLLIQPKKE
+443 IQPKE
-453 VIEEYFNGLEGFEKQ
+453 EIIETYFNGLKGFEKQ
-468 LLTRKSKPLY
+468 LLTRKTKPLY

-514 YIDFINKLSNMAE
+514 YIDFINKLSSMAE

-557 NDGDEED
+557 IDGDEED

-594 RQNKITYNGDRNV
+594 RQNKTTYNGDRNV

-639 ASEETITQEVLD
+639 ASEETITQEILD
-651 NIENEVEVN
+651 DEYIKNNVEVN

-697 IFETKGTRQSIDMI
+697 IFETKGTIQSIDMI

-717 GDADY
+717 GDSDY
-722 TITEHYRT
+722 EITEHYRT
-730 VTPREYDEVIDQETN
+730 VKPREYDEVIDQETN

-842 VKDLM
+842 VKDLL
-847 NVNPFEIKNGDI
+847 NVNPFGIRNGDI

-876 TLYSHFFAMK
+876 TLYSHFFVME
-886 NELMPEEFFSWVN
+886 NELMPEEISSWGN
-899 INLEDGFYERSIDY
+899 INLEDD
-913 RDEEA
+913 
-918 TLYDSYAKKA
+918 DSYAKKA
-928 KYLETII
+928 KYLDTII

-944 VGYGE
+944 VGYGD

-955 FFEYMKKPFKYALDK
+955 FFEYMKKPFKCALDK
-970 YYFVSPYYEE
+970 EYFASPYYEE
-980 ANDIKLEFDVSDR
+980 ADNIEFKVSKREDAK
-993 IDTQYDIEDD
+993 YDIEDD
-1003 KKIQRLCVV
+1003 KKIQ
-1012 KDSEGKITEVTNNNE
+1012 IINNNDT

-1033 VIIFKN
+1033 VIFFKN
-1039 NINNDEYKKYFKTVI
+1039 NIDNDEYKKYFKTVI
-1054 INYLMQIIPSTAIFV
+1054 INYLMQVIPSTAIFV
-1069 LENFALNGDKDEDDS
+1069 LENFE
-1084 DKFSVTFKFNNGS
+1084 
-1097 QRTVKIKGGA
+1097 
-1107 SVNCPSNTKWNLQG
+1107 P
-1121 GGNTIYEQGNGF
+1121 
-1133 PYVVNQD
+1133 
-1140 TTFIEYV
+1140 
-1147 IVYYTVRF
+1147 
-1155 YETEGGQIIR
+1155 
-1165 TDSIESGKTVNE
+1165 KT
-1177 SGQWY
+1177 
-1182 RLGDANK
+1182 
-1189 AQVPFPYTVNSNVD
+1189 
-1203 FVKLLKFNIKWYE
+1203 
-1216 NADDINPI
+1216 
-1224 TKQVTRGDNITEL
+1224 
-1237 ESGERYYSKND
+1237 
-1248 STYRIVEFP
+1248 
-1257 ITAEKDEEFV
+1257 
-1267 KVTTYTVKWYQS
+1267 
-1279 EGDTNP
+1279 
-1285 DIESKIYGQSVTKSG
+1285 
-1300 QWCLMSNPQT
+1300 
-1310 IVSLP
+1310 
-1315 YRITQDTEFVKYT
+1315 
-1328 APITYYIVRY
+1328 
-1338 FENESATQTLY
+1338 
-1349 EQSVAE
+1349 
-1355 GQKTTNPDPNISW
+1355 
-1368 YVKGDS
+1368 
-1374 DNTQIDFSN
+1374 
-1383 YIVNSDVD
+1383 
-1391 FIKIPEYTV
+1391 
-1400 KWIDNSE
+1400 DNSE
-1407 TI
+1407 K

>member
-46 PYYNDGNF
+46 PYYNNGNF

-129 TTAKEDLG
+129 KVSDEELG
-137 VFKTVEEFVCGRE
+137 VYKSVEKFECEGE
-150 DIEEKYVQLEGYWP
+150 NKEEKYVP
-164 LNNPFD
+164 LHDVNESDNEQTLWTLKNPFD
-170 INVYLKNVHLTQYDN
+170 INIFLQNVQLTKYDN
-185 PLHYLTYS
+185 PLRYLTYS
-193 FNKYQVS
+193 WKDYLVS
-200 TNGVSG
+200 TGGEFNEIKNYKVVMRQMYEKEAEPCDETIKEYITSASFGGSGQSQSISLEKGNYFIEVNDQQKLTNWINLCYDNSDSICFSISQNAKSIKTDEEGNVKLVFSDDTEQQINGVSAAEERVKI
-206 LTDITNYEVVMRKM
+206 DFYKEVKIPR
-220 YERIAPACNETVKSL
+220 T
-235 SATVSLTL
+235 
-243 GQTKNISL
+243 
-251 RSGEYFISV
+251 
-260 NNVKLNNW
+260 
-268 VNTCY
+268 
-273 KPSDVPAFSLTKSA
+273 
-287 KRIKADV
+287 
-294 DYVNGESVITQEEY
+294 
-308 DVLTQEEKEQYTMRF
+308 
-323 KGIVL
+323 
-328 VLSDNSEQTIYTQEH
+328 
-343 DSYRI
+343 
-348 LFYRKVVIG
+348 
-357 HKYKYYQMLSDEEY
+357 YKYYQMFSEEEY
-371 QQEKADGWVES
+371 NDSFSQQGWVKS
-382 TCIMD
+382 NCIMK
-387 FWLPDTV
+387 FWLPDSV
-394 FLNRCDDSQKNILYS
+394 FLNRCDEFQRNVLYS
-409 GMEKNN
+409 EESNIGKNQA
-415 PVYTVTINENILIE
+415 VYTVTINDNILIE
-429 GYIYNKQI
+429 GYIYDGEVI
-437 VPLVRY
+437 PLVRNKDK
-443 ENLLIQPKKE
+443 NLVIQPKE
-453 VIEEYFNGLEGFEKQ
+453 EIIETYFNGLKGFEKQ
-468 LLTRKSKPLY
+468 LLTRKTKPLY

-514 YIDFINKLSNMAE
+514 YIDFINKLSDMAE

-557 NDGDEED
+557 IDGDEED

-594 RQNKITYNGDRNV
+594 RQNTITNNGDRNV

-639 ASEETITQEVLD
+639 ASEETITQEV
-651 NIENEVEVN
+651 V
-660 GKKIYPDKWYPTSN
+660 DKWYPTSN

-717 GDADY
+717 GDTDY

-730 VTPREYDEVIDQETN
+730 VKPREYDEVIDQKTN

-818 DDKSTE
+818 DDESTE

-842 VKDLM
+842 VKDLL
-847 NVNPFEIKNGDI
+847 NVNPFGIRNGDI

-876 TLYSHFFAMK
+876 TLYSHFFVME
-886 NELMPEEFFSWVN
+886 NELMPEEISSWAN
-899 INLEDGFYERSIDY
+899 INLEND
-913 RDEEA
+913 
-918 TLYDSYAKKA
+918 DSYAKKA
-928 KYLETII
+928 KYLDTII
-935 PYNIGNNPH
+935 PYNISNNPH
-944 VGYGE
+944 VGYGD

-955 FFEYMKKPFKYALDK
+955 FFEYMKKPFKYALVK
-970 YYFVSPYYEE
+970 EYFASPYYEE
-980 ANDIKLEFDVSDR
+980 ADNIEFDVSDR
-993 IDTQYDIEDD
+993 IDAKYDIEDD
-1003 KKIQRLCVV
+1003 KKI
-1012 KDSEGKITEVTNNNE
+1012 ITNNDT

-1039 NINNDEYKKYFKTVI
+1039 KIDSNEYKKYFKTVI
-1054 INYLMQIIPSTAIFV
+1054 INYLMQVIPSTAIFV
-1069 LENFALNGDKDEDDS
+1069 LENFE
-1084 DKFSVTFKFNNGS
+1084 
-1097 QRTVKIKGGA
+1097 
-1107 SVNCPSNTKWNLQG
+1107 P
-1121 GGNTIYEQGNGF
+1121 
-1133 PYVVNQD
+1133 
-1140 TTFIEYV
+1140 
-1147 IVYYTVRF
+1147 
-1155 YETEGGQIIR
+1155 
-1165 TDSIESGKTVNE
+1165 KT
-1177 SGQWY
+1177 
-1182 RLGDANK
+1182 
-1189 AQVPFPYTVNSNVD
+1189 
-1203 FVKLLKFNIKWYE
+1203 
-1216 NADDINPI
+1216 
-1224 TKQVTRGDNITEL
+1224 
-1237 ESGERYYSKND
+1237 
-1248 STYRIVEFP
+1248 
-1257 ITAEKDEEFV
+1257 
-1267 KVTTYTVKWYQS
+1267 
-1279 EGDTNP
+1279 
-1285 DIESKIYGQSVTKSG
+1285 
-1300 QWCLMSNPQT
+1300 
-1310 IVSLP
+1310 
-1315 YRITQDTEFVKYT
+1315 
-1328 APITYYIVRY
+1328 
-1338 FENESATQTLY
+1338 
-1349 EQSVAE
+1349 
-1355 GQKTTNPDPNISW
+1355 
-1368 YVKGDS
+1368 
-1374 DNTQIDFSN
+1374 
-1383 YIVNSDVD
+1383 
-1391 FIKIPEYTV
+1391 
-1400 KWIDNSE
+1400 DNSE
-1407 TI
+1407 K

>member
-46 PYYNDGNF
+46 PYYNNGNF

-129 TTAKEDLG
+129 TLSED
-137 VFKTVEEFVCGRE
+137 K
-150 DIEEKYVQLEGYWP
+150 LEIPPTTENGDYTYINGYIV
-164 LNNPFD
+164 NNPFQIDLHTKD
-170 INVYLKNVHLTQYDN
+170 IHLQQYDN
-185 PLHYLTYS
+185 ELRFLS
-193 FNKYQVS
+193 SSWQK
-200 TNGVSG
+200 
-206 LTDITNYEVVMRKM
+206 YEVNGQPITKYVISDWKGDLDCPQNDQ
-220 YERIAPACNETVKSL
+220 YYIKKAP
-235 SATVSLTL
+235 
-243 GQTKNISL
+243 
-251 RSGEYFISV
+251 
-260 NNVKLNNW
+260 
-268 VNTCY
+268 
-273 KPSDVPAFSLTKSA
+273 
-287 KRIKADV
+287 
-294 DYVNGESVITQEEY
+294 
-308 DVLTQEEKEQYTMRF
+308 
-323 KGIVL
+323 
-328 VLSDNSEQTIYTQEH
+328 
-343 DSYRI
+343 
-348 LFYRKVVIG
+348 VV
-357 HKYKYYQMLSDEEY
+357 
-371 QQEKADGWVES
+371 
-382 TCIMD
+382 
-387 FWLPDTV
+387 
-394 FLNRCDDSQKNILYS
+394 
-409 GMEKNN
+409 
-415 PVYTVTINENILIE
+415 TVTINDNIVLKGYMLDRDIIFCYE
-429 GYIYNKQI
+429 GQD
-437 VPLVRY
+437 LV
-443 ENLLIQPKKE
+443 IQPKE
-453 VIEEYFNGLEGFEKQ
+453 EIIETYFNGLKGFEKQ
-468 LLTRKSKPLY
+468 LLTRKTKPLY

-514 YIDFINKLSNMAE
+514 YIDFINKLSDMAE

-557 NDGDEED
+557 IDGDEED

-594 RQNKITYNGDRNV
+594 RQNKTTYNGDRNV

-651 NIENEVEVN
+651 SIENNVESN

-717 GDADY
+717 GDTDY

-730 VTPREYDEVIDQETN
+730 VTPREYDEVIDQKTN

-818 DDKSTE
+818 DDESTE

-842 VKDLM
+842 VKDLL
-847 NVNPFEIKNGDI
+847 NVNPFGIRNGDI

-876 TLYSHFFAMK
+876 TLYSHFFVME
-886 NELMPEEFFSWVN
+886 NELMPEEISSWLN
-899 INLEDGFYERSIDY
+899 INLEND
-913 RDEEA
+913 
-918 TLYDSYAKKA
+918 DSYAKKA
-928 KYLETII
+928 KYLDTII

-949 YDMGNE
+949 YDMGDE
-955 FFEYMKKPFKYALDK
+955 FFEYMKKPFKYALVK
-970 YYFVSPYYEE
+970 EYFAAPYYEE
-980 ANDIKLEFDVSDR
+980 ANDTKLEFDVSKR
-993 IDTQYDIEDD
+993 KKAKYDIEDD
-1003 KKIQRLCVV
+1003 EKIQ
-1012 KDSEGKITEVTNNNE
+1012 IINNNDK

-1033 VIIFKN
+1033 VIFFKN
-1039 NINNDEYKKYFKTVI
+1039 NIDNDEYKKYFKSVI
-1054 INYLMQIIPSTAIFV
+1054 INYLMQVIPSTAIFV
-1069 LENFALNGDKDEDDS
+1069 LENFELK
-1084 DKFSVTFKFNNGS
+1084 TNN
-1097 QRTVKIKGGA
+1097 
-1107 SVNCPSNTKWNLQG
+1107 
-1121 GGNTIYEQGNGF
+1121 
-1133 PYVVNQD
+1133 
-1140 TTFIEYV
+1140 
-1147 IVYYTVRF
+1147 
-1155 YETEGGQIIR
+1155 TE
-1165 TDSIESGKTVNE
+1165 K
-1177 SGQWY
+1177 
-1182 RLGDANK
+1182 
-1189 AQVPFPYTVNSNVD
+1189 
-1203 FVKLLKFNIKWYE
+1203 
-1216 NADDINPI
+1216 
-1224 TKQVTRGDNITEL
+1224 
-1237 ESGERYYSKND
+1237 
-1248 STYRIVEFP
+1248 
-1257 ITAEKDEEFV
+1257 
-1267 KVTTYTVKWYQS
+1267 
-1279 EGDTNP
+1279 
-1285 DIESKIYGQSVTKSG
+1285 
-1300 QWCLMSNPQT
+1300 
-1310 IVSLP
+1310 
-1315 YRITQDTEFVKYT
+1315 
-1328 APITYYIVRY
+1328 
-1338 FENESATQTLY
+1338 
-1349 EQSVAE
+1349 
-1355 GQKTTNPDPNISW
+1355 
-1368 YVKGDS
+1368 
-1374 DNTQIDFSN
+1374 
-1383 YIVNSDVD
+1383 
-1391 FIKIPEYTV
+1391 
-1400 KWIDNSE
+1400 
-1407 TI
+1407 

>member
-46 PYYNDGNF
+46 PYYNNGNF

-129 TTAKEDLG
+129 TLSED
-137 VFKTVEEFVCGRE
+137 K
-150 DIEEKYVQLEGYWP
+150 LEIPPTTENGDYTYINGYIV
-164 LNNPFD
+164 NNPFQIDLHTKD
-170 INVYLKNVHLTQYDN
+170 IHLQQYDN
-185 PLHYLTYS
+185 ELRFLS
-193 FNKYQVS
+193 SSWQK
-200 TNGVSG
+200 
-206 LTDITNYEVVMRKM
+206 YEVNGQPITKYVISDWKGDLDCPQNDQ
-220 YERIAPACNETVKSL
+220 YYIKKAP
-235 SATVSLTL
+235 
-243 GQTKNISL
+243 
-251 RSGEYFISV
+251 
-260 NNVKLNNW
+260 
-268 VNTCY
+268 
-273 KPSDVPAFSLTKSA
+273 
-287 KRIKADV
+287 
-294 DYVNGESVITQEEY
+294 
-308 DVLTQEEKEQYTMRF
+308 
-323 KGIVL
+323 
-328 VLSDNSEQTIYTQEH
+328 
-343 DSYRI
+343 
-348 LFYRKVVIG
+348 VV
-357 HKYKYYQMLSDEEY
+357 
-371 QQEKADGWVES
+371 
-382 TCIMD
+382 
-387 FWLPDTV
+387 
-394 FLNRCDDSQKNILYS
+394 
-409 GMEKNN
+409 
-415 PVYTVTINENILIE
+415 TVTINDNIVLQGYMLDRDIIFCYE
-429 GYIYNKQI
+429 GQD
-437 VPLVRY
+437 LV
-443 ENLLIQPKKE
+443 IQPKE
-453 VIEEYFNGLEGFEKQ
+453 EIIETYFNGLKGFEKQ
-468 LLTRKSKPLY
+468 LLTRKTKPLY

-514 YIDFINKLSNMAE
+514 YIDFINKLSSMAE

-557 NDGDEED
+557 IDGDEED

-594 RQNKITYNGDRNV
+594 RQNKTTYNGDRNV

-634 DETVS
+634 NETVS

-651 NIENEVEVN
+651 NKVENNVEVN

-679 FADVDVEFMRRLL
+679 FTDADVEFMRRLL

-717 GDADY
+717 GDSDY
-722 TITEHYRT
+722 EITEHYRT
-730 VTPREYDEVIDQETN
+730 VKPREYDEVIDQKTN

-818 DDKSTE
+818 DDESTE

-842 VKDLM
+842 VKDLL
-847 NVNPFEIKNGDI
+847 NVNPFGIRNGDI

-876 TLYSHFFAMK
+876 TLYSHFFVME
-886 NELMPEEFFSWVN
+886 NELMPEEISSWGN
-899 INLEDGFYERSIDY
+899 INLEDD
-913 RDEEA
+913 
-918 TLYDSYAKKA
+918 DSYAKKA
-928 KYLETII
+928 KYLDTII

-944 VGYGE
+944 VGYGD

-955 FFEYMKKPFKYALDK
+955 FFEYMKKPFKCALDK
-970 YYFVSPYYEE
+970 EYFASPYYEE
-980 ANDIKLEFDVSDR
+980 ADNIEFKVSNR
-993 IDTQYDIEDD
+993 IDAKYDIEDD
-1003 KKIQRLCVV
+1003 KKI
-1012 KDSEGKITEVTNNNE
+1012 ITNNDT

-1039 NINNDEYKKYFKTVI
+1039 KIDSNEYKNYFKSVI
-1054 INYLMQIIPSTAIFV
+1054 INYLMQVIPSTAIFV
-1069 LENFALNGDKDEDDS
+1069 LENFE
-1084 DKFSVTFKFNNGS
+1084 
-1097 QRTVKIKGGA
+1097 
-1107 SVNCPSNTKWNLQG
+1107 P
-1121 GGNTIYEQGNGF
+1121 
-1133 PYVVNQD
+1133 
-1140 TTFIEYV
+1140 
-1147 IVYYTVRF
+1147 
-1155 YETEGGQIIR
+1155 
-1165 TDSIESGKTVNE
+1165 KT
-1177 SGQWY
+1177 
-1182 RLGDANK
+1182 
-1189 AQVPFPYTVNSNVD
+1189 
-1203 FVKLLKFNIKWYE
+1203 
-1216 NADDINPI
+1216 
-1224 TKQVTRGDNITEL
+1224 
-1237 ESGERYYSKND
+1237 
-1248 STYRIVEFP
+1248 
-1257 ITAEKDEEFV
+1257 
-1267 KVTTYTVKWYQS
+1267 
-1279 EGDTNP
+1279 
-1285 DIESKIYGQSVTKSG
+1285 
-1300 QWCLMSNPQT
+1300 
-1310 IVSLP
+1310 
-1315 YRITQDTEFVKYT
+1315 
-1328 APITYYIVRY
+1328 
-1338 FENESATQTLY
+1338 
-1349 EQSVAE
+1349 
-1355 GQKTTNPDPNISW
+1355 
-1368 YVKGDS
+1368 
-1374 DNTQIDFSN
+1374 
-1383 YIVNSDVD
+1383 
-1391 FIKIPEYTV
+1391 
-1400 KWIDNSE
+1400 DNSE
-1407 TI
+1407 K

>member
-46 PYYNDGNF
+46 PYYNNGNF

-112 LLRATIEKII
+112 FLRATIEKII

-129 TTAKEDLG
+129 TLSED
-137 VFKTVEEFVCGRE
+137 K
-150 DIEEKYVQLEGYWP
+150 LEIPPTTENGDYTYINGYIV
-164 LNNPFD
+164 NNPFQIDLHTKD
-170 INVYLKNVHLTQYDN
+170 IHLQQYDN
-185 PLHYLTYS
+185 ELRFLS
-193 FNKYQVS
+193 SSWQK
-200 TNGVSG
+200 
-206 LTDITNYEVVMRKM
+206 YEV
-220 YERIAPACNETVKSL
+220 N
-235 SATVSLTL
+235 
-243 GQTKNISL
+243 GQPITKYVISDWKGDL
-251 RSGEYFISV
+251 DCPQNDQY
-260 NNVKLNNW
+260 
-268 VNTCY
+268 Y
-273 KPSDVPAFSLTKSA
+273 
-287 KRIKADV
+287 IK
-294 DYVNGESVITQEEY
+294 
-308 DVLTQEEKEQYTMRF
+308 KEP
-323 KGIVL
+323 
-328 VLSDNSEQTIYTQEH
+328 
-343 DSYRI
+343 
-348 LFYRKVVIG
+348 VVIVKINDNIELKG
-357 HKYKYYQMLSDEEY
+357 YMLDRDIIFCY
-371 QQEKADGWVES
+371 
-382 TCIMD
+382 
-387 FWLPDTV
+387 
-394 FLNRCDDSQKNILYS
+394 
-409 GMEKNN
+409 
-415 PVYTVTINENILIE
+415 E
-429 GYIYNKQI
+429 GQD
-437 VPLVRY
+437 LV
-443 ENLLIQPKKE
+443 IQPKE
-453 VIEEYFNGLEGFEKQ
+453 EIIETYFNGLKGFEKQ
-468 LLTRKSKPLY
+468 LLTRKTKPLY

-514 YIDFINKLSNMAE
+514 YIDFINKLSSMAE

-557 NDGDEED
+557 IDGDEED

-594 RQNKITYNGDRNV
+594 RQNKTTYNGDRNV

-634 DETVS
+634 NETVS

-651 NIENEVEVN
+651 DITNEVEVN
-660 GKKIYPDKWYPTSN
+660 DKKIYPDKWYPTSN

-717 GDADY
+717 GDSDY

-730 VTPREYDEVIDQETN
+730 VKPMEYDKVIDQETN

-818 DDKSTE
+818 DDESTE

-842 VKDLM
+842 VKDLL
-847 NVNPFEIKNGDI
+847 NVNPFGIRNGDI

-876 TLYSHFFAMK
+876 TLYSHFFVME
-886 NELMPEEFFSWVN
+886 NELMPEEISSWVN
-899 INLEDGFYERSIDY
+899 INLEDD
-913 RDEEA
+913 
-918 TLYDSYAKKA
+918 DSYAKKA
-928 KYLETII
+928 KYLDTII

-944 VGYGE
+944 VGYGD

-955 FFEYMKKPFKYALDK
+955 FFEYMKKPFKYALVK
-970 YYFVSPYYEE
+970 EYFASPYYEE
-980 ANDIKLEFDVSDR
+980 ADNIDFGEELLDR
-993 IDTQYDIEDD
+993 KDAQYDIEDD
-1003 KKIQRLCVV
+1003 KKIQ
-1012 KDSEGKITEVTNNNE
+1012 IINNNDT

-1033 VIIFKN
+1033 VIFFKN
-1039 NINNDEYKKYFKTVI
+1039 NIDNDEYKKYFKTVI
-1054 INYLMQIIPSTAIFV
+1054 INYLMQVIPSTAIFV
-1069 LENFALNGDKDEDDS
+1069 LENFE
-1084 DKFSVTFKFNNGS
+1084 
-1097 QRTVKIKGGA
+1097 
-1107 SVNCPSNTKWNLQG
+1107 P
-1121 GGNTIYEQGNGF
+1121 
-1133 PYVVNQD
+1133 
-1140 TTFIEYV
+1140 
-1147 IVYYTVRF
+1147 
-1155 YETEGGQIIR
+1155 
-1165 TDSIESGKTVNE
+1165 KT
-1177 SGQWY
+1177 
-1182 RLGDANK
+1182 
-1189 AQVPFPYTVNSNVD
+1189 
-1203 FVKLLKFNIKWYE
+1203 
-1216 NADDINPI
+1216 
-1224 TKQVTRGDNITEL
+1224 
-1237 ESGERYYSKND
+1237 
-1248 STYRIVEFP
+1248 
-1257 ITAEKDEEFV
+1257 
-1267 KVTTYTVKWYQS
+1267 
-1279 EGDTNP
+1279 
-1285 DIESKIYGQSVTKSG
+1285 
-1300 QWCLMSNPQT
+1300 
-1310 IVSLP
+1310 
-1315 YRITQDTEFVKYT
+1315 
-1328 APITYYIVRY
+1328 
-1338 FENESATQTLY
+1338 
-1349 EQSVAE
+1349 
-1355 GQKTTNPDPNISW
+1355 
-1368 YVKGDS
+1368 
-1374 DNTQIDFSN
+1374 
-1383 YIVNSDVD
+1383 
-1391 FIKIPEYTV
+1391 
-1400 KWIDNSE
+1400 DNSE
-1407 TI
+1407 K

>member
-46 PYYNDGNF
+46 PYYNNGNF

-129 TTAKEDLG
+129 TLSED
-137 VFKTVEEFVCGRE
+137 K
-150 DIEEKYVQLEGYWP
+150 LEIPPTTENGDYTYIDGYIV
-164 LNNPFD
+164 NNPFQIDLHTKD
-170 INVYLKNVHLTQYDN
+170 IHLQQYDN
-185 PLHYLTYS
+185 ELRFLSYS
-193 FNKYQVS
+193 WQK
-200 TNGVSG
+200 
-206 LTDITNYEVVMRKM
+206 YEVNGQPITKYVISDWMGDLDCPQNDQYYIKK
-220 YERIAPACNETVKSL
+220 AP
-235 SATVSLTL
+235 
-243 GQTKNISL
+243 
-251 RSGEYFISV
+251 
-260 NNVKLNNW
+260 
-268 VNTCY
+268 
-273 KPSDVPAFSLTKSA
+273 
-287 KRIKADV
+287 
-294 DYVNGESVITQEEY
+294 
-308 DVLTQEEKEQYTMRF
+308 
-323 KGIVL
+323 
-328 VLSDNSEQTIYTQEH
+328 
-343 DSYRI
+343 
-348 LFYRKVVIG
+348 VV
-357 HKYKYYQMLSDEEY
+357 
-371 QQEKADGWVES
+371 
-382 TCIMD
+382 
-387 FWLPDTV
+387 
-394 FLNRCDDSQKNILYS
+394 
-409 GMEKNN
+409 
-415 PVYTVTINENILIE
+415 TVTINDNIELKGYRLDRDIIFCYE
-429 GYIYNKQI
+429 GQD
-437 VPLVRY
+437 LV
-443 ENLLIQPKKE
+443 IQPKKE
-453 VIEEYFNGLEGFEKQ
+453 IIETYFNGLKGFEKQ
-468 LLTRKSKPLY
+468 LLTRKTKPLY

-495 NRTYTW
+495 NRAYTW

-514 YIDFINKLSNMAE
+514 YIDFINKLSDMAE

-557 NDGDEED
+557 IDGDEED

-634 DETVS
+634 NETVS
-639 ASEETITQEVLD
+639 ASEETITQEV
-651 NIENEVEVN
+651 V
-660 GKKIYPDKWYPTSN
+660 DKWYPTSN

-717 GDADY
+717 GDSDY
-722 TITEHYRT
+722 EITEHYRT
-730 VTPREYDEVIDQETN
+730 VTPREYDEVIDQKTN

-818 DDKSTE
+818 DDESTE

-842 VKDLM
+842 VKDLL
-847 NVNPFEIKNGDI
+847 NVNPFGIRNGDI

-876 TLYSHFFAMK
+876 TLYSHFFVME
-886 NELMPEEFFSWVN
+886 NELMPEEISSWVN
-899 INLEDGFYERSIDY
+899 INLEDD
-913 RDEEA
+913 
-918 TLYDSYAKKA
+918 DSYAKKA
-928 KYLETII
+928 KYLDTII

-944 VGYGE
+944 VGYGD

-955 FFEYMKKPFKYALDK
+955 FFEYMRKPFKYALVRE
-970 YYFVSPYYEE
+970 YFASPYYEE
-980 ANDIKLEFDVSDR
+980 ADN
-993 IDTQYDIEDD
+993 IDFGEELLNRKDAKYDIEDD
-1003 KKIQRLCVV
+1003 KKIQ
-1012 KDSEGKITEVTNNNE
+1012 IINNNDT

-1033 VIIFKN
+1033 VIFFKN
-1039 NINNDEYKKYFKTVI
+1039 NIDNDEYKNYFKSVI
-1054 INYLMQIIPSTAIFV
+1054 INYLMQVIPSTAIFI
-1069 LENFALNGDKDEDDS
+1069 LENFEL
-1084 DKFSVTFKFNNGS
+1084 
-1097 QRTVKIKGGA
+1097 
-1107 SVNCPSNTKWNLQG
+1107 
-1121 GGNTIYEQGNGF
+1121 
-1133 PYVVNQD
+1133 
-1140 TTFIEYV
+1140 
-1147 IVYYTVRF
+1147 
-1155 YETEGGQIIR
+1155 
-1165 TDSIESGKTVNE
+1165 KTN
-1177 SGQWY
+1177 
-1182 RLGDANK
+1182 
-1189 AQVPFPYTVNSNVD
+1189 
-1203 FVKLLKFNIKWYE
+1203 
-1216 NADDINPI
+1216 
-1224 TKQVTRGDNITEL
+1224 
-1237 ESGERYYSKND
+1237 
-1248 STYRIVEFP
+1248 
-1257 ITAEKDEEFV
+1257 
-1267 KVTTYTVKWYQS
+1267 
-1279 EGDTNP
+1279 
-1285 DIESKIYGQSVTKSG
+1285 
-1300 QWCLMSNPQT
+1300 
-1310 IVSLP
+1310 
-1315 YRITQDTEFVKYT
+1315 
-1328 APITYYIVRY
+1328 
-1338 FENESATQTLY
+1338 
-1349 EQSVAE
+1349 
-1355 GQKTTNPDPNISW
+1355 
-1368 YVKGDS
+1368 
-1374 DNTQIDFSN
+1374 
-1383 YIVNSDVD
+1383 
-1391 FIKIPEYTV
+1391 
-1400 KWIDNSE
+1400 NSE
-1407 TI
+1407 K

>member
-46 PYYNDGNF
+46 PYYNNGNF

-112 LLRATIEKII
+112 FLRATIEKII

-129 TTAKEDLG
+129 TLSED
-137 VFKTVEEFVCGRE
+137 K
-150 DIEEKYVQLEGYWP
+150 LEIPPTTENGDYTYINGYIV
-164 LNNPFD
+164 NNPFQIDLHTKD
-170 INVYLKNVHLTQYDN
+170 IHLQQYDN
-185 PLHYLTYS
+185 ELRFLS
-193 FNKYQVS
+193 SSWQK
-200 TNGVSG
+200 
-206 LTDITNYEVVMRKM
+206 YEV
-220 YERIAPACNETVKSL
+220 N
-235 SATVSLTL
+235 
-243 GQTKNISL
+243 GQPITKYVISDWKGDL
-251 RSGEYFISV
+251 DCPQNDQY
-260 NNVKLNNW
+260 
-268 VNTCY
+268 Y
-273 KPSDVPAFSLTKSA
+273 
-287 KRIKADV
+287 IK
-294 DYVNGESVITQEEY
+294 
-308 DVLTQEEKEQYTMRF
+308 KEP
-323 KGIVL
+323 
-328 VLSDNSEQTIYTQEH
+328 
-343 DSYRI
+343 
-348 LFYRKVVIG
+348 VVIVKINDNIELKG
-357 HKYKYYQMLSDEEY
+357 YMLDRDIIFCY
-371 QQEKADGWVES
+371 
-382 TCIMD
+382 
-387 FWLPDTV
+387 
-394 FLNRCDDSQKNILYS
+394 
-409 GMEKNN
+409 
-415 PVYTVTINENILIE
+415 E
-429 GYIYNKQI
+429 GQD
-437 VPLVRY
+437 LV
-443 ENLLIQPKKE
+443 IQPKE
-453 VIEEYFNGLEGFEKQ
+453 EIIETYFNGLKGFEKQ
-468 LLTRKSKPLY
+468 LLTRKTKPLY

-514 YIDFINKLSNMAE
+514 YIDFINKLSSMAE

-557 NDGDEED
+557 IDGDEED

-594 RQNKITYNGDRNV
+594 RQNKTTYNGDRNV

-634 DETVS
+634 NETVS

-651 NIENEVEVN
+651 DITNEVEVN
-660 GKKIYPDKWYPTSN
+660 DKKIYPDKWYPTSN

-717 GDADY
+717 GDSDY

-730 VTPREYDEVIDQETN
+730 VKPMEYDKVIDQETN

-818 DDKSTE
+818 DDESTE

-842 VKDLM
+842 VKDLL
-847 NVNPFEIKNGDI
+847 NVNPFGIRNGDI

-876 TLYSHFFAMK
+876 TLYSHFFVME
-886 NELMPEEFFSWVN
+886 NELMPEEISSWVN
-899 INLEDGFYERSIDY
+899 INLEND
-913 RDEEA
+913 
-918 TLYDSYAKKA
+918 DSYAKKA
-928 KYLETII
+928 KYLDTII

-944 VGYGE
+944 VGYGD

-955 FFEYMKKPFKYALDK
+955 FFEYMKKPFKYALVK
-970 YYFVSPYYEE
+970 EYFASPYYEE
-980 ANDIKLEFDVSDR
+980 ADNIDFGEELLDR
-993 IDTQYDIEDD
+993 KDAQYDIEDD
-1003 KKIQRLCVV
+1003 KKIQ
-1012 KDSEGKITEVTNNNE
+1012 IINNNDT

-1033 VIIFKN
+1033 VIFFKN
-1039 NINNDEYKKYFKTVI
+1039 NIDNDEYKKYFKTVI
-1054 INYLMQIIPSTAIFV
+1054 INYLMQVIPSTAIFV
-1069 LENFALNGDKDEDDS
+1069 LENFE
-1084 DKFSVTFKFNNGS
+1084 
-1097 QRTVKIKGGA
+1097 
-1107 SVNCPSNTKWNLQG
+1107 P
-1121 GGNTIYEQGNGF
+1121 
-1133 PYVVNQD
+1133 
-1140 TTFIEYV
+1140 
-1147 IVYYTVRF
+1147 
-1155 YETEGGQIIR
+1155 
-1165 TDSIESGKTVNE
+1165 KT
-1177 SGQWY
+1177 
-1182 RLGDANK
+1182 
-1189 AQVPFPYTVNSNVD
+1189 
-1203 FVKLLKFNIKWYE
+1203 
-1216 NADDINPI
+1216 
-1224 TKQVTRGDNITEL
+1224 
-1237 ESGERYYSKND
+1237 
-1248 STYRIVEFP
+1248 
-1257 ITAEKDEEFV
+1257 
-1267 KVTTYTVKWYQS
+1267 
-1279 EGDTNP
+1279 
-1285 DIESKIYGQSVTKSG
+1285 
-1300 QWCLMSNPQT
+1300 
-1310 IVSLP
+1310 
-1315 YRITQDTEFVKYT
+1315 
-1328 APITYYIVRY
+1328 
-1338 FENESATQTLY
+1338 
-1349 EQSVAE
+1349 
-1355 GQKTTNPDPNISW
+1355 
-1368 YVKGDS
+1368 
-1374 DNTQIDFSN
+1374 
-1383 YIVNSDVD
+1383 
-1391 FIKIPEYTV
+1391 
-1400 KWIDNSE
+1400 DNSE
-1407 TI
+1407 K

>member
-46 PYYNDGNF
+46 PYYNNGNF

-112 LLRATIEKII
+112 FLRATIEKII

-129 TTAKEDLG
+129 TLSED
-137 VFKTVEEFVCGRE
+137 K
-150 DIEEKYVQLEGYWP
+150 LEIPPTTENGDYTYIDGYIV
-164 LNNPFD
+164 NNPFQID
-170 INVYLKNVHLTQYDN
+170 LHTKDVHLQQYDN
-185 PLHYLTYS
+185 ELRFLSYS
-193 FNKYQVS
+193 WQK
-200 TNGVSG
+200 
-206 LTDITNYEVVMRKM
+206 YEV
-220 YERIAPACNETVKSL
+220 N
-235 SATVSLTL
+235 
-243 GQTKNISL
+243 GQPITSYVISDWKGDL
-251 RSGEYFISV
+251 DCPQNDQY
-260 NNVKLNNW
+260 
-268 VNTCY
+268 Y
-273 KPSDVPAFSLTKSA
+273 
-287 KRIKADV
+287 IK
-294 DYVNGESVITQEEY
+294 
-308 DVLTQEEKEQYTMRF
+308 KEP
-323 KGIVL
+323 
-328 VLSDNSEQTIYTQEH
+328 
-343 DSYRI
+343 
-348 LFYRKVVIG
+348 VVIVKINDNIELKG
-357 HKYKYYQMLSDEEY
+357 YMLDRDIIFCY
-371 QQEKADGWVES
+371 
-382 TCIMD
+382 
-387 FWLPDTV
+387 
-394 FLNRCDDSQKNILYS
+394 
-409 GMEKNN
+409 
-415 PVYTVTINENILIE
+415 E
-429 GYIYNKQI
+429 GQD
-437 VPLVRY
+437 LV
-443 ENLLIQPKKE
+443 IQPKKE
-453 VIEEYFNGLEGFEKQ
+453 IIETYFNGLKGFEKQ
-468 LLTRKSKPLY
+468 LLTRKTKPLY

-514 YIDFINKLSNMAE
+514 YIDFINKLSSMAE

-557 NDGDEED
+557 IDGDEED

-594 RQNKITYNGDRNV
+594 RQNKTTYNGDRNV

-639 ASEETITQEVLD
+639 ASEETITQEVFD
-651 NIENEVEVN
+651 DEYIKNNVEVN

-717 GDADY
+717 GDTDY

-730 VTPREYDEVIDQETN
+730 VTPREYDEVIDQKTN

-818 DDKSTE
+818 DGKSTE

-842 VKDLM
+842 VKDLL
-847 NVNPFEIKNGDI
+847 NVNPFGIRNGDI
-859 YYVVNLNDYID
+859 YYVANLNDYID

-876 TLYSHFFAMK
+876 TLYSHFFVME
-886 NELMPEEFFSWVN
+886 NELMPEEISSWGN
-899 INLEDGFYERSIDY
+899 INLEDD
-913 RDEEA
+913 
-918 TLYDSYAKKA
+918 DSYAKKA
-928 KYLETII
+928 KYLDTII

-944 VGYGE
+944 VGYGD

-955 FFEYMKKPFKYALDK
+955 FFEYMKKPFKCALDK
-970 YYFVSPYYEE
+970 EYFTSPYYEE
-980 ANDIKLEFDVSDR
+980 ADNIEFKVSDR
-993 IDTQYDIEDD
+993 IDAKYDIEDD
-1003 KKIQRLCVV
+1003 KKI
-1012 KDSEGKITEVTNNNE
+1012 ITNNDT

-1039 NINNDEYKKYFKTVI
+1039 KIDSNEYKNYFKSVI
-1054 INYLMQIIPSTAIFV
+1054 INYLMQVIPSTAIFV
-1069 LENFALNGDKDEDDS
+1069 LENF
-1084 DKFSVTFKFNNGS
+1084 
-1097 QRTVKIKGGA
+1097 
-1107 SVNCPSNTKWNLQG
+1107 
-1121 GGNTIYEQGNGF
+1121 
-1133 PYVVNQD
+1133 
-1140 TTFIEYV
+1140 
-1147 IVYYTVRF
+1147 
-1155 YETEGGQIIR
+1155 
-1165 TDSIESGKTVNE
+1165 
-1177 SGQWY
+1177 
-1182 RLGDANK
+1182 
-1189 AQVPFPYTVNSNVD
+1189 
-1203 FVKLLKFNIKWYE
+1203 
-1216 NADDINPI
+1216 
-1224 TKQVTRGDNITEL
+1224 
-1237 ESGERYYSKND
+1237 
-1248 STYRIVEFP
+1248 
-1257 ITAEKDEEFV
+1257 
-1267 KVTTYTVKWYQS
+1267 
-1279 EGDTNP
+1279 
-1285 DIESKIYGQSVTKSG
+1285 ESKT
-1300 QWCLMSNPQT
+1300 
-1310 IVSLP
+1310 
-1315 YRITQDTEFVKYT
+1315 
-1328 APITYYIVRY
+1328 
-1338 FENESATQTLY
+1338 
-1349 EQSVAE
+1349 
-1355 GQKTTNPDPNISW
+1355 
-1368 YVKGDS
+1368 
-1374 DNTQIDFSN
+1374 
-1383 YIVNSDVD
+1383 
-1391 FIKIPEYTV
+1391 
-1400 KWIDNSE
+1400 DNSE
-1407 TI
+1407 K

>member
-46 PYYNDGNF
+46 PYYNNGNF

-77 TYDDVKEAS
+77 TYEDVKEAS

-112 LLRATIEKII
+112 FLRATIEKII

-129 TTAKEDLG
+129 TLSED
-137 VFKTVEEFVCGRE
+137 K
-150 DIEEKYVQLEGYWP
+150 LEIPPTTENGDYTYIDGYIV
-164 LNNPFD
+164 NNPFQIDLHTKD
-170 INVYLKNVHLTQYDN
+170 IHLQQYDN
-185 PLHYLTYS
+185 ELRFLSYS
-193 FNKYQVS
+193 WQK
-200 TNGVSG
+200 
-206 LTDITNYEVVMRKM
+206 YEVNGQPITSYVISDWKGDLDCPQNDQ
-220 YERIAPACNETVKSL
+220 YYIKKAP
-235 SATVSLTL
+235 
-243 GQTKNISL
+243 
-251 RSGEYFISV
+251 
-260 NNVKLNNW
+260 
-268 VNTCY
+268 
-273 KPSDVPAFSLTKSA
+273 
-287 KRIKADV
+287 
-294 DYVNGESVITQEEY
+294 
-308 DVLTQEEKEQYTMRF
+308 
-323 KGIVL
+323 
-328 VLSDNSEQTIYTQEH
+328 
-343 DSYRI
+343 
-348 LFYRKVVIG
+348 VV
-357 HKYKYYQMLSDEEY
+357 
-371 QQEKADGWVES
+371 
-382 TCIMD
+382 
-387 FWLPDTV
+387 
-394 FLNRCDDSQKNILYS
+394 
-409 GMEKNN
+409 
-415 PVYTVTINENILIE
+415 TVTINGNIVLE
-429 GYIYNKQI
+429 GYMLDRDIIFCYKGQD
-437 VPLVRY
+437 LV
-443 ENLLIQPKKE
+443 IQPKQE
-453 VIEEYFNGLEGFEKQ
+453 IIETYFNGLKGFEKQ
-468 LLTRKSKPLY
+468 LLTRKTKPLY

-514 YIDFINKLSNMAE
+514 YIDFINKLSDMAE

-557 NDGDEED
+557 IDGDEED

-594 RQNKITYNGDRNV
+594 RQNKTTYNGDRNV

-634 DETVS
+634 NETVS
-639 ASEETITQEVLD
+639 ASEETITQEVFD
-651 NIENEVEVN
+651 DKYIKNNVEVN
-660 GKKIYPDKWYPTSN
+660 DKKIYPDKWYPTSN

-717 GDADY
+717 GDTDY

-730 VTPREYDEVIDQETN
+730 VTPREYDEVIDQKTN

-818 DDKSTE
+818 DGKSTE

-842 VKDLM
+842 VKDLL
-847 NVNPFEIKNGDI
+847 NVNPFGIRNGDI
-859 YYVVNLNDYID
+859 YYVANLNDYID

-876 TLYSHFFAMK
+876 TLYSHFFVME
-886 NELMPEEFFSWVN
+886 NELMPEEISSWGN
-899 INLEDGFYERSIDY
+899 INLEDD
-913 RDEEA
+913 
-918 TLYDSYAKKA
+918 DSYAKKA
-928 KYLETII
+928 KYLDTII

-944 VGYGE
+944 VGYGD

-955 FFEYMKKPFKYALDK
+955 FFEYMKKPFKCALDK
-970 YYFVSPYYEE
+970 EYFASPYYEE
-980 ANDIKLEFDVSDR
+980 ADNIDFGEELLDR
-993 IDTQYDIEDD
+993 KDAQYDIEDD
-1003 KKIQRLCVV
+1003 KKI
-1012 KDSEGKITEVTNNNE
+1012 KIITNNNT

-1039 NINNDEYKKYFKTVI
+1039 NIESNVYKNYFKSVI
-1054 INYLMQIIPSTAIFV
+1054 INYLMQVIPSTAIFV
-1069 LENFALNGDKDEDDS
+1069 LENFELN
-1084 DKFSVTFKFNNGS
+1084 TNN
-1097 QRTVKIKGGA
+1097 
-1107 SVNCPSNTKWNLQG
+1107 
-1121 GGNTIYEQGNGF
+1121 
-1133 PYVVNQD
+1133 
-1140 TTFIEYV
+1140 
-1147 IVYYTVRF
+1147 
-1155 YETEGGQIIR
+1155 TE
-1165 TDSIESGKTVNE
+1165 K
-1177 SGQWY
+1177 
-1182 RLGDANK
+1182 
-1189 AQVPFPYTVNSNVD
+1189 
-1203 FVKLLKFNIKWYE
+1203 
-1216 NADDINPI
+1216 
-1224 TKQVTRGDNITEL
+1224 
-1237 ESGERYYSKND
+1237 
-1248 STYRIVEFP
+1248 
-1257 ITAEKDEEFV
+1257 
-1267 KVTTYTVKWYQS
+1267 
-1279 EGDTNP
+1279 
-1285 DIESKIYGQSVTKSG
+1285 
-1300 QWCLMSNPQT
+1300 
-1310 IVSLP
+1310 
-1315 YRITQDTEFVKYT
+1315 
-1328 APITYYIVRY
+1328 
-1338 FENESATQTLY
+1338 
-1349 EQSVAE
+1349 
-1355 GQKTTNPDPNISW
+1355 
-1368 YVKGDS
+1368 
-1374 DNTQIDFSN
+1374 
-1383 YIVNSDVD
+1383 
-1391 FIKIPEYTV
+1391 
-1400 KWIDNSE
+1400 
-1407 TI
+1407 

>member
-46 PYYNDGNF
+46 PYYNNGNF

-112 LLRATIEKII
+112 FLRATIEKII

-129 TTAKEDLG
+129 TLSED
-137 VFKTVEEFVCGRE
+137 K
-150 DIEEKYVQLEGYWP
+150 LEIPPTTENGDYTYINGYIV
-164 LNNPFD
+164 NNPFQIDLHTKD
-170 INVYLKNVHLTQYDN
+170 IHLQQYDN
-185 PLHYLTYS
+185 ELRFLS
-193 FNKYQVS
+193 SSWQK
-200 TNGVSG
+200 
-206 LTDITNYEVVMRKM
+206 YEVNGQPITSYVISDWKGDLDCPQNDQ
-220 YERIAPACNETVKSL
+220 YYIKKAP
-235 SATVSLTL
+235 
-243 GQTKNISL
+243 
-251 RSGEYFISV
+251 
-260 NNVKLNNW
+260 
-268 VNTCY
+268 
-273 KPSDVPAFSLTKSA
+273 
-287 KRIKADV
+287 
-294 DYVNGESVITQEEY
+294 
-308 DVLTQEEKEQYTMRF
+308 
-323 KGIVL
+323 
-328 VLSDNSEQTIYTQEH
+328 
-343 DSYRI
+343 
-348 LFYRKVVIG
+348 VV
-357 HKYKYYQMLSDEEY
+357 
-371 QQEKADGWVES
+371 
-382 TCIMD
+382 
-387 FWLPDTV
+387 
-394 FLNRCDDSQKNILYS
+394 
-409 GMEKNN
+409 
-415 PVYTVTINENILIE
+415 TVTINGKIVLE
-429 GYIYNKQI
+429 GYMLDRDIIFCYEGQD
-437 VPLVRY
+437 LV
-443 ENLLIQPKKE
+443 IQPKKE
-453 VIEEYFNGLEGFEKQ
+453 IIETYFNGLKGFEKQ
-468 LLTRKSKPLY
+468 LLTRKTKPLY

-514 YIDFINKLSNMAE
+514 YIDFINKLSDMAE

-557 NDGDEED
+557 IDGDEED

-594 RQNKITYNGDRNV
+594 RQNKTTYNGDRNV

-634 DETVS
+634 NETVS
-639 ASEETITQEVLD
+639 ASEETITQEVFD
-651 NIENEVEVN
+651 DKYIKNNVEVN
-660 GKKIYPDKWYPTSN
+660 DKKIYPDKWYPTSN

-717 GDADY
+717 GDTDY

-730 VTPREYDEVIDQETN
+730 VTPREYDEVIDQKTN

-842 VKDLM
+842 VKDLL
-847 NVNPFEIKNGDI
+847 NVNPFGIRNGDI
-859 YYVVNLNDYID
+859 YYVANLNDYID

-876 TLYSHFFAMK
+876 TLYSHFFVME
-886 NELMPEEFFSWVN
+886 NELMPEEISSWGN
-899 INLEDGFYERSIDY
+899 INLEDD
-913 RDEEA
+913 
-918 TLYDSYAKKA
+918 DSYAKKA
-928 KYLETII
+928 KYLDTII

-944 VGYGE
+944 VGYGD

-955 FFEYMKKPFKYALDK
+955 FFEYMKKPFKCALDK
-970 YYFVSPYYEE
+970 EYFASPYYEE
-980 ANDIKLEFDVSDR
+980 ADNIEFKVSDR
-993 IDTQYDIEDD
+993 IDAKYDIEDD
-1003 KKIQRLCVV
+1003 KKIQ
-1012 KDSEGKITEVTNNNE
+1012 IINNNDT

-1033 VIIFKN
+1033 VIFFKN
-1039 NINNDEYKKYFKTVI
+1039 NIDNDEYKKYFKTVI
-1054 INYLMQIIPSTAIFV
+1054 INYLMQVIPSTAIFV
-1069 LENFALNGDKDEDDS
+1069 LENFE
-1084 DKFSVTFKFNNGS
+1084 
-1097 QRTVKIKGGA
+1097 
-1107 SVNCPSNTKWNLQG
+1107 P
-1121 GGNTIYEQGNGF
+1121 
-1133 PYVVNQD
+1133 
-1140 TTFIEYV
+1140 
-1147 IVYYTVRF
+1147 
-1155 YETEGGQIIR
+1155 
-1165 TDSIESGKTVNE
+1165 KT
-1177 SGQWY
+1177 
-1182 RLGDANK
+1182 
-1189 AQVPFPYTVNSNVD
+1189 
-1203 FVKLLKFNIKWYE
+1203 
-1216 NADDINPI
+1216 
-1224 TKQVTRGDNITEL
+1224 
-1237 ESGERYYSKND
+1237 
-1248 STYRIVEFP
+1248 
-1257 ITAEKDEEFV
+1257 
-1267 KVTTYTVKWYQS
+1267 
-1279 EGDTNP
+1279 
-1285 DIESKIYGQSVTKSG
+1285 
-1300 QWCLMSNPQT
+1300 
-1310 IVSLP
+1310 
-1315 YRITQDTEFVKYT
+1315 
-1328 APITYYIVRY
+1328 
-1338 FENESATQTLY
+1338 
-1349 EQSVAE
+1349 
-1355 GQKTTNPDPNISW
+1355 
-1368 YVKGDS
+1368 
-1374 DNTQIDFSN
+1374 
-1383 YIVNSDVD
+1383 
-1391 FIKIPEYTV
+1391 
-1400 KWIDNSE
+1400 DNSE
-1407 TI
+1407 K

>member
-46 PYYNDGNF
+46 PYYNNGNF

-112 LLRATIEKII
+112 FLRATIEKII

-129 TTAKEDLG
+129 TLSED
-137 VFKTVEEFVCGRE
+137 K
-150 DIEEKYVQLEGYWP
+150 LEIPPTTENGDYTYINGYIV
-164 LNNPFD
+164 NNPFQIDLHTKD
-170 INVYLKNVHLTQYDN
+170 IHLQQYDN
-185 PLHYLTYS
+185 ELRFLS
-193 FNKYQVS
+193 SSWQK
-200 TNGVSG
+200 
-206 LTDITNYEVVMRKM
+206 YEV
-220 YERIAPACNETVKSL
+220 N
-235 SATVSLTL
+235 
-243 GQTKNISL
+243 GQPITKYVISDWMGDL
-251 RSGEYFISV
+251 DCPQNDQY
-260 NNVKLNNW
+260 
-268 VNTCY
+268 Y
-273 KPSDVPAFSLTKSA
+273 
-287 KRIKADV
+287 IK
-294 DYVNGESVITQEEY
+294 
-308 DVLTQEEKEQYTMRF
+308 KEP
-323 KGIVL
+323 
-328 VLSDNSEQTIYTQEH
+328 
-343 DSYRI
+343 
-348 LFYRKVVIG
+348 VVIVKINDNIELKG
-357 HKYKYYQMLSDEEY
+357 YMLDRDIIFCY
-371 QQEKADGWVES
+371 
-382 TCIMD
+382 
-387 FWLPDTV
+387 
-394 FLNRCDDSQKNILYS
+394 
-409 GMEKNN
+409 
-415 PVYTVTINENILIE
+415 E
-429 GYIYNKQI
+429 GQD
-437 VPLVRY
+437 LV
-443 ENLLIQPKKE
+443 IQPKKE
-453 VIEEYFNGLEGFEKQ
+453 IIETYFNGLKGFEKQ
-468 LLTRKSKPLY
+468 LLTRKTKPLY

-514 YIDFINKLSNMAE
+514 YIDFINKLSSMAE

-557 NDGDEED
+557 IDGDEED

-594 RQNKITYNGDRNV
+594 RQNKTTYNGDRNV

-634 DETVS
+634 NETVS
-639 ASEETITQEVLD
+639 ASEETITQEVFD
-651 NIENEVEVN
+651 DEYIENNVEVN

-717 GDADY
+717 GDTDY

-730 VTPREYDEVIDQETN
+730 VTPREYDEVIDQKTN

-842 VKDLM
+842 VKDLL
-847 NVNPFEIKNGDI
+847 NVNPFGIRNGDI
-859 YYVVNLNDYID
+859 YYVANLNDYID

-876 TLYSHFFAMK
+876 TLYSHFFVME
-886 NELMPEEFFSWVN
+886 NELMPEEISSWGN
-899 INLEDGFYERSIDY
+899 INLEDD
-913 RDEEA
+913 
-918 TLYDSYAKKA
+918 DSYAKKA
-928 KYLETII
+928 KYLDTII

-944 VGYGE
+944 VGYGD

-955 FFEYMKKPFKYALDK
+955 FFEYMKKPFKCALDK
-970 YYFVSPYYEE
+970 EYFASPYYEE
-980 ANDIKLEFDVSDR
+980 ADNIEFKVSDR
-993 IDTQYDIEDD
+993 IDAKYDIEDD
-1003 KKIQRLCVV
+1003 KKI
-1012 KDSEGKITEVTNNNE
+1012 ITNNDT

-1039 NINNDEYKKYFKTVI
+1039 KIDSNEYKNYFKSVI
-1054 INYLMQIIPSTAIFV
+1054 INYLMQVIPSTAIFV
-1069 LENFALNGDKDEDDS
+1069 LENFE
-1084 DKFSVTFKFNNGS
+1084 
-1097 QRTVKIKGGA
+1097 
-1107 SVNCPSNTKWNLQG
+1107 P
-1121 GGNTIYEQGNGF
+1121 
-1133 PYVVNQD
+1133 
-1140 TTFIEYV
+1140 
-1147 IVYYTVRF
+1147 
-1155 YETEGGQIIR
+1155 
-1165 TDSIESGKTVNE
+1165 KT
-1177 SGQWY
+1177 
-1182 RLGDANK
+1182 
-1189 AQVPFPYTVNSNVD
+1189 
-1203 FVKLLKFNIKWYE
+1203 
-1216 NADDINPI
+1216 
-1224 TKQVTRGDNITEL
+1224 
-1237 ESGERYYSKND
+1237 
-1248 STYRIVEFP
+1248 
-1257 ITAEKDEEFV
+1257 
-1267 KVTTYTVKWYQS
+1267 
-1279 EGDTNP
+1279 
-1285 DIESKIYGQSVTKSG
+1285 
-1300 QWCLMSNPQT
+1300 
-1310 IVSLP
+1310 
-1315 YRITQDTEFVKYT
+1315 
-1328 APITYYIVRY
+1328 
-1338 FENESATQTLY
+1338 
-1349 EQSVAE
+1349 
-1355 GQKTTNPDPNISW
+1355 
-1368 YVKGDS
+1368 
-1374 DNTQIDFSN
+1374 
-1383 YIVNSDVD
+1383 
-1391 FIKIPEYTV
+1391 
-1400 KWIDNSE
+1400 DNSE
-1407 TI
+1407 K

>member
-1 MAQYTKHNS
+1 MVQYTKHNS

-46 PYYNDGNF
+46 PYYNNGNF

-112 LLRATIEKII
+112 FLRATIEKII

-129 TTAKEDLG
+129 TLSED
-137 VFKTVEEFVCGRE
+137 K
-150 DIEEKYVQLEGYWP
+150 LEIPPTTENGDYTYINGYIV
-164 LNNPFD
+164 NNPFQIDLHTKD
-170 INVYLKNVHLTQYDN
+170 IHLQQYDN
-185 PLHYLTYS
+185 ELRFLS
-193 FNKYQVS
+193 SSWQK
-200 TNGVSG
+200 
-206 LTDITNYEVVMRKM
+206 YEVNGQPIKKYVISDWKGDLDCPQNDQ
-220 YERIAPACNETVKSL
+220 YYIKKAP
-235 SATVSLTL
+235 
-243 GQTKNISL
+243 
-251 RSGEYFISV
+251 
-260 NNVKLNNW
+260 
-268 VNTCY
+268 
-273 KPSDVPAFSLTKSA
+273 
-287 KRIKADV
+287 
-294 DYVNGESVITQEEY
+294 
-308 DVLTQEEKEQYTMRF
+308 
-323 KGIVL
+323 
-328 VLSDNSEQTIYTQEH
+328 
-343 DSYRI
+343 
-348 LFYRKVVIG
+348 VV
-357 HKYKYYQMLSDEEY
+357 
-371 QQEKADGWVES
+371 
-382 TCIMD
+382 
-387 FWLPDTV
+387 
-394 FLNRCDDSQKNILYS
+394 
-409 GMEKNN
+409 
-415 PVYTVTINENILIE
+415 TVTINGKIVLE
-429 GYIYNKQI
+429 GYMLDRDIIFCYEGQD
-437 VPLVRY
+437 LV
-443 ENLLIQPKKE
+443 IQPKKE
-453 VIEEYFNGLEGFEKQ
+453 IIETYFNGLKGFEKQ
-468 LLTRKSKPLY
+468 LLTRKTKPLY

-514 YIDFINKLSNMAE
+514 YIDFINKLSDMAE

-557 NDGDEED
+557 IDGDEED

-594 RQNKITYNGDRNV
+594 RQNKTTYNGDRNV

-634 DETVS
+634 HETVS
-639 ASEETITQEVLD
+639 ASEETITQEVFD
-651 NIENEVEVN
+651 DEYIKNNVEVN
-660 GKKIYPDKWYPTSN
+660 DKKIYPDKWYPTSN

-717 GDADY
+717 GDTDY

-730 VTPREYDEVIDQETN
+730 VTPREYDEVIDQKTN

-842 VKDLM
+842 VKDLL
-847 NVNPFEIKNGDI
+847 NVNPFGIRNGDI
-859 YYVVNLNDYID
+859 YYVANLNDYID

-876 TLYSHFFAMK
+876 TLYSHFFVME
-886 NELMPEEFFSWVN
+886 NELMPEEISSWGN
-899 INLEDGFYERSIDY
+899 INLEDD
-913 RDEEA
+913 
-918 TLYDSYAKKA
+918 DSYAKKA
-928 KYLETII
+928 KYLDTII

-944 VGYGE
+944 VGYGD

-955 FFEYMKKPFKYALDK
+955 FFEYMKKPFKCALDK
-970 YYFVSPYYEE
+970 EYFASPYYEE
-980 ANDIKLEFDVSDR
+980 ADNIEFKVSDR
-993 IDTQYDIEDD
+993 IDAKYDIEDD
-1003 KKIQRLCVV
+1003 KKIQ
-1012 KDSEGKITEVTNNNE
+1012 IINNNDT

-1033 VIIFKN
+1033 VIFFKN
-1039 NINNDEYKKYFKTVI
+1039 NIDNDEYKKYFKTVI
-1054 INYLMQIIPSTAIFV
+1054 INYLMQVIPSTAIFV
-1069 LENFALNGDKDEDDS
+1069 LENFE
-1084 DKFSVTFKFNNGS
+1084 
-1097 QRTVKIKGGA
+1097 
-1107 SVNCPSNTKWNLQG
+1107 P
-1121 GGNTIYEQGNGF
+1121 
-1133 PYVVNQD
+1133 
-1140 TTFIEYV
+1140 
-1147 IVYYTVRF
+1147 
-1155 YETEGGQIIR
+1155 
-1165 TDSIESGKTVNE
+1165 KT
-1177 SGQWY
+1177 
-1182 RLGDANK
+1182 
-1189 AQVPFPYTVNSNVD
+1189 
-1203 FVKLLKFNIKWYE
+1203 
-1216 NADDINPI
+1216 
-1224 TKQVTRGDNITEL
+1224 
-1237 ESGERYYSKND
+1237 
-1248 STYRIVEFP
+1248 
-1257 ITAEKDEEFV
+1257 
-1267 KVTTYTVKWYQS
+1267 
-1279 EGDTNP
+1279 
-1285 DIESKIYGQSVTKSG
+1285 
-1300 QWCLMSNPQT
+1300 
-1310 IVSLP
+1310 
-1315 YRITQDTEFVKYT
+1315 
-1328 APITYYIVRY
+1328 
-1338 FENESATQTLY
+1338 
-1349 EQSVAE
+1349 
-1355 GQKTTNPDPNISW
+1355 
-1368 YVKGDS
+1368 
-1374 DNTQIDFSN
+1374 
-1383 YIVNSDVD
+1383 
-1391 FIKIPEYTV
+1391 
-1400 KWIDNSE
+1400 DNSE
-1407 TI
+1407 K

>member
-46 PYYNDGNF
+46 PYYNNGNF

-112 LLRATIEKII
+112 FLRATIEKII

-129 TTAKEDLG
+129 TLSED
-137 VFKTVEEFVCGRE
+137 K
-150 DIEEKYVQLEGYWP
+150 LEIPPTTENGDYTYINGYIV
-164 LNNPFD
+164 NNPFQIDLHTKD
-170 INVYLKNVHLTQYDN
+170 IHLQQYDN
-185 PLHYLTYS
+185 ELRFLS
-193 FNKYQVS
+193 SSWQK
-200 TNGVSG
+200 
-206 LTDITNYEVVMRKM
+206 YEVNGQPITKYVISDWMGDLDCPQNDQYYIKK
-220 YERIAPACNETVKSL
+220 AP
-235 SATVSLTL
+235 
-243 GQTKNISL
+243 
-251 RSGEYFISV
+251 
-260 NNVKLNNW
+260 
-268 VNTCY
+268 
-273 KPSDVPAFSLTKSA
+273 
-287 KRIKADV
+287 
-294 DYVNGESVITQEEY
+294 
-308 DVLTQEEKEQYTMRF
+308 
-323 KGIVL
+323 
-328 VLSDNSEQTIYTQEH
+328 
-343 DSYRI
+343 
-348 LFYRKVVIG
+348 VVI
-357 HKYKYYQMLSDEEY
+357 
-371 QQEKADGWVES
+371 
-382 TCIMD
+382 
-387 FWLPDTV
+387 
-394 FLNRCDDSQKNILYS
+394 
-409 GMEKNN
+409 
-415 PVYTVTINENILIE
+415 VTINDNIVLNGYMLDRDIIFCYE
-429 GYIYNKQI
+429 GQD
-437 VPLVRY
+437 LV
-443 ENLLIQPKKE
+443 IQPKKE
-453 VIEEYFNGLEGFEKQ
+453 IIETYFNGLKGFEKQ
-468 LLTRKSKPLY
+468 LLTRKTKPLY

-514 YIDFINKLSNMAE
+514 YIDFINKLSSMAE

-557 NDGDEED
+557 IDGDEED

-594 RQNKITYNGDRNV
+594 RQNKTTYNGDRNV

-634 DETVS
+634 NETVS
-639 ASEETITQEVLD
+639 ASEETITQEVFD
-651 NIENEVEVN
+651 DKYIKNNVEVN
-660 GKKIYPDKWYPTSN
+660 DKKIYPDKWYPTSN

-717 GDADY
+717 GDSDY
-722 TITEHYRT
+722 EIKEHYRT
-730 VTPREYDEVIDQETN
+730 VKPREYDEVIDQKTN

-842 VKDLM
+842 VKDLL
-847 NVNPFEIKNGDI
+847 NVNPFGIRNGDI

-876 TLYSHFFAMK
+876 TLYSHFFVME
-886 NELMPEEFFSWVN
+886 NELMPEEISSWGN
-899 INLEDGFYERSIDY
+899 INLEDD
-913 RDEEA
+913 
-918 TLYDSYAKKA
+918 DSYAKKA
-928 KYLETII
+928 KYLDTII

-944 VGYGE
+944 VGYGD

-955 FFEYMKKPFKYALDK
+955 FFEYMKKPFKCALDK
-970 YYFVSPYYEE
+970 EYFASPYYEE
-980 ANDIKLEFDVSDR
+980 ADNIEFKVSDR
-993 IDTQYDIEDD
+993 IDAKYDIEDD
-1003 KKIQRLCVV
+1003 KKI
-1012 KDSEGKITEVTNNNE
+1012 ITNNDT

-1039 NINNDEYKKYFKTVI
+1039 KIDSNEYKKYFKTVI
-1054 INYLMQIIPSTAIFV
+1054 INYLMQVIPSTAIFV
-1069 LENFALNGDKDEDDS
+1069 LENFE
-1084 DKFSVTFKFNNGS
+1084 
-1097 QRTVKIKGGA
+1097 
-1107 SVNCPSNTKWNLQG
+1107 P
-1121 GGNTIYEQGNGF
+1121 
-1133 PYVVNQD
+1133 
-1140 TTFIEYV
+1140 
-1147 IVYYTVRF
+1147 
-1155 YETEGGQIIR
+1155 
-1165 TDSIESGKTVNE
+1165 KT
-1177 SGQWY
+1177 
-1182 RLGDANK
+1182 
-1189 AQVPFPYTVNSNVD
+1189 
-1203 FVKLLKFNIKWYE
+1203 
-1216 NADDINPI
+1216 
-1224 TKQVTRGDNITEL
+1224 
-1237 ESGERYYSKND
+1237 
-1248 STYRIVEFP
+1248 
-1257 ITAEKDEEFV
+1257 
-1267 KVTTYTVKWYQS
+1267 
-1279 EGDTNP
+1279 
-1285 DIESKIYGQSVTKSG
+1285 
-1300 QWCLMSNPQT
+1300 
-1310 IVSLP
+1310 
-1315 YRITQDTEFVKYT
+1315 
-1328 APITYYIVRY
+1328 
-1338 FENESATQTLY
+1338 
-1349 EQSVAE
+1349 
-1355 GQKTTNPDPNISW
+1355 
-1368 YVKGDS
+1368 
-1374 DNTQIDFSN
+1374 
-1383 YIVNSDVD
+1383 
-1391 FIKIPEYTV
+1391 
-1400 KWIDNSE
+1400 DNSE
-1407 TI
+1407 K

>member
-46 PYYNDGNF
+46 PYYNNGNF

-77 TYDDVKEAS
+77 TYNDVKEAS

-112 LLRATIEKII
+112 FLRATIEKII

-129 TTAKEDLG
+129 TLSED
-137 VFKTVEEFVCGRE
+137 K
-150 DIEEKYVQLEGYWP
+150 LEIPPTTENGDYTYINGYIV
-164 LNNPFD
+164 NNPFQID
-170 INVYLKNVHLTQYDN
+170 LYTKDVHLQQYDN
-185 PLHYLTYS
+185 ELRFLSHS
-193 FNKYQVS
+193 WQK
-200 TNGVSG
+200 
-206 LTDITNYEVVMRKM
+206 YEVNGQPITSYVISDWKGDLDCPQNDQ
-220 YERIAPACNETVKSL
+220 YYIKKEPVVTVKI
-235 SATVSLTL
+235 
-243 GQTKNISL
+243 ND
-251 RSGEYFISV
+251 
-260 NNVKLNNW
+260 N
-268 VNTCY
+268 
-273 KPSDVPAFSLTKSA
+273 
-287 KRIKADV
+287 
-294 DYVNGESVITQEEY
+294 
-308 DVLTQEEKEQYTMRF
+308 
-323 KGIVL
+323 IVL
-328 VLSDNSEQTIYTQEH
+328 NGY
-343 DSYRI
+343 
-348 LFYRKVVIG
+348 
-357 HKYKYYQMLSDEEY
+357 MLDRDIIFCY
-371 QQEKADGWVES
+371 
-382 TCIMD
+382 
-387 FWLPDTV
+387 
-394 FLNRCDDSQKNILYS
+394 
-409 GMEKNN
+409 
-415 PVYTVTINENILIE
+415 E
-429 GYIYNKQI
+429 GQD
-437 VPLVRY
+437 LV
-443 ENLLIQPKKE
+443 IQPKE
-453 VIEEYFNGLEGFEKQ
+453 EIIETYFNGLKGFEKQ
-468 LLTRKSKPLY
+468 LLTRKTKPLY

-514 YIDFINKLSNMAE
+514 YIDFINKLSDMAE

-557 NDGDEED
+557 IDGDEED

-594 RQNKITYNGDRNV
+594 RQNKTTYNGDRNV

-639 ASEETITQEVLD
+639 ASEETITQEVFD
-651 NIENEVEVN
+651 DKYIKNNVEVN
-660 GKKIYPDKWYPTSN
+660 DKKIYPDKWYPTSN

-717 GDADY
+717 GDTDY

-730 VTPREYDEVIDQETN
+730 VTPREYDEVIDQKTN

-818 DDKSTE
+818 DGKSTE

-842 VKDLM
+842 VKDLL
-847 NVNPFEIKNGDI
+847 NVNPFGIRNGDI
-859 YYVVNLNDYID
+859 YYVANLNDYID

-876 TLYSHFFAMK
+876 TLYSHFFVME
-886 NELMPEEFFSWVN
+886 NELMPEEISSWGN
-899 INLEDGFYERSIDY
+899 INLEDD
-913 RDEEA
+913 
-918 TLYDSYAKKA
+918 DSYAKKA
-928 KYLETII
+928 KYLDTII

-944 VGYGE
+944 VGYGD

-955 FFEYMKKPFKYALDK
+955 FFEYMKKPFKYALVKK
-970 YYFVSPYYEE
+970 YFASPYYEE
-980 ANDIKLEFDVSDR
+980 ADNIEFKVSKREDAK
-993 IDTQYDIEDD
+993 YDIEDD
-1003 KKIQRLCVV
+1003 KKIQ
-1012 KDSEGKITEVTNNNE
+1012 IINNNDT

-1033 VIIFKN
+1033 VIFFKN
-1039 NINNDEYKKYFKTVI
+1039 NIDNDEYKKYFKTVI
-1054 INYLMQIIPSTAIFV
+1054 INYLMQVIPSTAIFV
-1069 LENFALNGDKDEDDS
+1069 LENFE
-1084 DKFSVTFKFNNGS
+1084 
-1097 QRTVKIKGGA
+1097 
-1107 SVNCPSNTKWNLQG
+1107 P
-1121 GGNTIYEQGNGF
+1121 
-1133 PYVVNQD
+1133 
-1140 TTFIEYV
+1140 
-1147 IVYYTVRF
+1147 
-1155 YETEGGQIIR
+1155 
-1165 TDSIESGKTVNE
+1165 KT
-1177 SGQWY
+1177 
-1182 RLGDANK
+1182 
-1189 AQVPFPYTVNSNVD
+1189 
-1203 FVKLLKFNIKWYE
+1203 
-1216 NADDINPI
+1216 
-1224 TKQVTRGDNITEL
+1224 
-1237 ESGERYYSKND
+1237 
-1248 STYRIVEFP
+1248 
-1257 ITAEKDEEFV
+1257 
-1267 KVTTYTVKWYQS
+1267 
-1279 EGDTNP
+1279 
-1285 DIESKIYGQSVTKSG
+1285 
-1300 QWCLMSNPQT
+1300 
-1310 IVSLP
+1310 
-1315 YRITQDTEFVKYT
+1315 
-1328 APITYYIVRY
+1328 
-1338 FENESATQTLY
+1338 
-1349 EQSVAE
+1349 
-1355 GQKTTNPDPNISW
+1355 
-1368 YVKGDS
+1368 
-1374 DNTQIDFSN
+1374 
-1383 YIVNSDVD
+1383 
-1391 FIKIPEYTV
+1391 
-1400 KWIDNSE
+1400 DNSE
-1407 TI
+1407 K

>member
-46 PYYNDGNF
+46 PYYNNGNF

-112 LLRATIEKII
+112 FLRATIEKII

-129 TTAKEDLG
+129 TLSED
-137 VFKTVEEFVCGRE
+137 K
-150 DIEEKYVQLEGYWP
+150 LEIPPTTENGDYTYINGYIV
-164 LNNPFD
+164 NNPFQIDLHTKD
-170 INVYLKNVHLTQYDN
+170 IHLQQYDN
-185 PLHYLTYS
+185 ELRFLS
-193 FNKYQVS
+193 SSWQK
-200 TNGVSG
+200 
-206 LTDITNYEVVMRKM
+206 YEV
-220 YERIAPACNETVKSL
+220 N
-235 SATVSLTL
+235 
-243 GQTKNISL
+243 GQPITKYVISDWKGDL
-251 RSGEYFISV
+251 DCPQNDQYYI
-260 NNVKLNNW
+260 
-268 VNTCY
+268 
-273 KPSDVPAFSLTKSA
+273 TK
-287 KRIKADV
+287 
-294 DYVNGESVITQEEY
+294 EP
-308 DVLTQEEKEQYTMRF
+308 
-323 KGIVL
+323 
-328 VLSDNSEQTIYTQEH
+328 
-343 DSYRI
+343 
-348 LFYRKVVIG
+348 VVIVKINDNIELKG
-357 HKYKYYQMLSDEEY
+357 YMLDRDIIFCY
-371 QQEKADGWVES
+371 
-382 TCIMD
+382 
-387 FWLPDTV
+387 
-394 FLNRCDDSQKNILYS
+394 
-409 GMEKNN
+409 
-415 PVYTVTINENILIE
+415 E
-429 GYIYNKQI
+429 GQD
-437 VPLVRY
+437 LV
-443 ENLLIQPKKE
+443 IQPKE
-453 VIEEYFNGLEGFEKQ
+453 EIIETYFNGLKGFEKQ
-468 LLTRKSKPLY
+468 LLTRKTKPLY

-514 YIDFINKLSNMAE
+514 YIDFINKLSSMAE

-557 NDGDEED
+557 IDGDEED

-594 RQNKITYNGDRNV
+594 RQNKTTYNGDRNV

-634 DETVS
+634 NETVS

-651 NIENEVEVN
+651 DITNEVEVN
-660 GKKIYPDKWYPTSN
+660 DKKIYPDKWYPTSN

-717 GDADY
+717 GDSDY

-730 VTPREYDEVIDQETN
+730 VKPMEYDKVIDQETN

-818 DDKSTE
+818 DDESTE

-842 VKDLM
+842 VKDLL
-847 NVNPFEIKNGDI
+847 NVNPFGIRNGDI

-876 TLYSHFFAMK
+876 TLYSHFFVME
-886 NELMPEEFFSWVN
+886 NELMPEEISSWVN
-899 INLEDGFYERSIDY
+899 INLEND
-913 RDEEA
+913 
-918 TLYDSYAKKA
+918 DSYAKKA
-928 KYLETII
+928 KYLDTII

-944 VGYGE
+944 VGYGD

-955 FFEYMKKPFKYALDK
+955 FFEYMKKPFKYALVK
-970 YYFVSPYYEE
+970 EYFASPYYEE
-980 ANDIKLEFDVSDR
+980 ADNIDFGEELLDR
-993 IDTQYDIEDD
+993 KDAQYDIEDD
-1003 KKIQRLCVV
+1003 KKIQ
-1012 KDSEGKITEVTNNNE
+1012 IINNNDT

-1033 VIIFKN
+1033 VIFFKN
-1039 NINNDEYKKYFKTVI
+1039 NIDNDEYKKYFKTVI
-1054 INYLMQIIPSTAIFV
+1054 INYLMQVIPSTAIFV
-1069 LENFALNGDKDEDDS
+1069 LENFE
-1084 DKFSVTFKFNNGS
+1084 
-1097 QRTVKIKGGA
+1097 
-1107 SVNCPSNTKWNLQG
+1107 P
-1121 GGNTIYEQGNGF
+1121 
-1133 PYVVNQD
+1133 
-1140 TTFIEYV
+1140 
-1147 IVYYTVRF
+1147 
-1155 YETEGGQIIR
+1155 
-1165 TDSIESGKTVNE
+1165 KT
-1177 SGQWY
+1177 
-1182 RLGDANK
+1182 
-1189 AQVPFPYTVNSNVD
+1189 
-1203 FVKLLKFNIKWYE
+1203 
-1216 NADDINPI
+1216 
-1224 TKQVTRGDNITEL
+1224 
-1237 ESGERYYSKND
+1237 
-1248 STYRIVEFP
+1248 
-1257 ITAEKDEEFV
+1257 
-1267 KVTTYTVKWYQS
+1267 
-1279 EGDTNP
+1279 
-1285 DIESKIYGQSVTKSG
+1285 
-1300 QWCLMSNPQT
+1300 
-1310 IVSLP
+1310 
-1315 YRITQDTEFVKYT
+1315 
-1328 APITYYIVRY
+1328 
-1338 FENESATQTLY
+1338 
-1349 EQSVAE
+1349 
-1355 GQKTTNPDPNISW
+1355 
-1368 YVKGDS
+1368 
-1374 DNTQIDFSN
+1374 
-1383 YIVNSDVD
+1383 
-1391 FIKIPEYTV
+1391 
-1400 KWIDNSE
+1400 DNSE
-1407 TI
+1407 K

>member
-46 PYYNDGNF
+46 PYYNNGNF

-112 LLRATIEKII
+112 FLRATIEKII

-129 TTAKEDLG
+129 TLSED
-137 VFKTVEEFVCGRE
+137 K
-150 DIEEKYVQLEGYWP
+150 LEIPPTTENGDYTYINGYIV
-164 LNNPFD
+164 NNPFQIDLHTKD
-170 INVYLKNVHLTQYDN
+170 IHLQQYDN
-185 PLHYLTYS
+185 ELRFLSYS
-193 FNKYQVS
+193 WQK
-200 TNGVSG
+200 
-206 LTDITNYEVVMRKM
+206 YEVNGQPITSYVISDWKGDLDCPQNDQ
-220 YERIAPACNETVKSL
+220 YYIKKAP
-235 SATVSLTL
+235 
-243 GQTKNISL
+243 
-251 RSGEYFISV
+251 
-260 NNVKLNNW
+260 
-268 VNTCY
+268 
-273 KPSDVPAFSLTKSA
+273 
-287 KRIKADV
+287 
-294 DYVNGESVITQEEY
+294 
-308 DVLTQEEKEQYTMRF
+308 
-323 KGIVL
+323 
-328 VLSDNSEQTIYTQEH
+328 
-343 DSYRI
+343 
-348 LFYRKVVIG
+348 VV
-357 HKYKYYQMLSDEEY
+357 
-371 QQEKADGWVES
+371 
-382 TCIMD
+382 
-387 FWLPDTV
+387 
-394 FLNRCDDSQKNILYS
+394 
-409 GMEKNN
+409 
-415 PVYTVTINENILIE
+415 TVTINGKIVLE
-429 GYIYNKQI
+429 GYMLDRDIIFCYKGQD
-437 VPLVRY
+437 LV
-443 ENLLIQPKKE
+443 IQPKKE
-453 VIEEYFNGLEGFEKQ
+453 IIETYFNGLKGFEKQ
-468 LLTRKSKPLY
+468 LLTRKTKPLY

-514 YIDFINKLSNMAE
+514 YIDFINKLSSMAE

-557 NDGDEED
+557 IDGDEED

-594 RQNKITYNGDRNV
+594 RQNKTTYNGDRNV

-634 DETVS
+634 NETVS
-639 ASEETITQEVLD
+639 ASEETITQEVFD
-651 NIENEVEVN
+651 DKYIKNNVEVN
-660 GKKIYPDKWYPTSN
+660 DKKIYPDKWYPSSN

-717 GDADY
+717 GDTDY

-730 VTPREYDEVIDQETN
+730 VTPREYDEVIDQKTN

-842 VKDLM
+842 VKDLL
-847 NVNPFEIKNGDI
+847 NVNPFGIRNGDI

-876 TLYSHFFAMK
+876 TLYSHFFVME
-886 NELMPEEFFSWVN
+886 NELMPEEISSWGN
-899 INLEDGFYERSIDY
+899 INLEDD
-913 RDEEA
+913 
-918 TLYDSYAKKA
+918 DSYAKKA
-928 KYLETII
+928 KYLDTII

-944 VGYGE
+944 VGYGD

-955 FFEYMKKPFKYALDK
+955 FFEYMKKPFKCALDK
-970 YYFVSPYYEE
+970 EYFASPYYEE
-980 ANDIKLEFDVSDR
+980 ADNIEFKVSDR
-993 IDTQYDIEDD
+993 IDAKYDIEDD
-1003 KKIQRLCVV
+1003 KKI
-1012 KDSEGKITEVTNNNE
+1012 ITNNDT

-1039 NINNDEYKKYFKTVI
+1039 KIDSNEYKNYFKSVI
-1054 INYLMQIIPSTAIFV
+1054 INYLMQVIPSTAIFV
-1069 LENFALNGDKDEDDS
+1069 LENFE
-1084 DKFSVTFKFNNGS
+1084 
-1097 QRTVKIKGGA
+1097 
-1107 SVNCPSNTKWNLQG
+1107 P
-1121 GGNTIYEQGNGF
+1121 
-1133 PYVVNQD
+1133 
-1140 TTFIEYV
+1140 
-1147 IVYYTVRF
+1147 
-1155 YETEGGQIIR
+1155 
-1165 TDSIESGKTVNE
+1165 KT
-1177 SGQWY
+1177 
-1182 RLGDANK
+1182 
-1189 AQVPFPYTVNSNVD
+1189 
-1203 FVKLLKFNIKWYE
+1203 
-1216 NADDINPI
+1216 
-1224 TKQVTRGDNITEL
+1224 
-1237 ESGERYYSKND
+1237 
-1248 STYRIVEFP
+1248 
-1257 ITAEKDEEFV
+1257 
-1267 KVTTYTVKWYQS
+1267 
-1279 EGDTNP
+1279 
-1285 DIESKIYGQSVTKSG
+1285 
-1300 QWCLMSNPQT
+1300 
-1310 IVSLP
+1310 
-1315 YRITQDTEFVKYT
+1315 
-1328 APITYYIVRY
+1328 
-1338 FENESATQTLY
+1338 
-1349 EQSVAE
+1349 
-1355 GQKTTNPDPNISW
+1355 
-1368 YVKGDS
+1368 
-1374 DNTQIDFSN
+1374 
-1383 YIVNSDVD
+1383 
-1391 FIKIPEYTV
+1391 
-1400 KWIDNSE
+1400 DNSE
-1407 TI
+1407 K

>member
-46 PYYNDGNF
+46 PYYNNGNF

-129 TTAKEDLG
+129 TLSED
-137 VFKTVEEFVCGRE
+137 K
-150 DIEEKYVQLEGYWP
+150 LEIPPTTENGDYTYIDGYIV
-164 LNNPFD
+164 NNPFQID
-170 INVYLKNVHLTQYDN
+170 LYTKDVHLQQYDN
-185 PLHYLTYS
+185 ELRFLSHS
-193 FNKYQVS
+193 WQK
-200 TNGVSG
+200 
-206 LTDITNYEVVMRKM
+206 YEVNGQPITSYVISDWKGDLDCPQNDQ
-220 YERIAPACNETVKSL
+220 YYIKKAP
-235 SATVSLTL
+235 
-243 GQTKNISL
+243 
-251 RSGEYFISV
+251 
-260 NNVKLNNW
+260 
-268 VNTCY
+268 
-273 KPSDVPAFSLTKSA
+273 
-287 KRIKADV
+287 
-294 DYVNGESVITQEEY
+294 
-308 DVLTQEEKEQYTMRF
+308 
-323 KGIVL
+323 
-328 VLSDNSEQTIYTQEH
+328 
-343 DSYRI
+343 
-348 LFYRKVVIG
+348 VV
-357 HKYKYYQMLSDEEY
+357 
-371 QQEKADGWVES
+371 
-382 TCIMD
+382 
-387 FWLPDTV
+387 
-394 FLNRCDDSQKNILYS
+394 
-409 GMEKNN
+409 
-415 PVYTVTINENILIE
+415 TVTINGNIVLE
-429 GYIYNKQI
+429 GYMLDRDIIFCYEGQD
-437 VPLVRY
+437 LV
-443 ENLLIQPKKE
+443 IQPKE
-453 VIEEYFNGLEGFEKQ
+453 EIIETYFNGLKGFEKQ
-468 LLTRKSKPLY
+468 LLTRKTKPLY

-514 YIDFINKLSNMAE
+514 YIDFINKLSSMAE

-557 NDGDEED
+557 IDGDEED

-594 RQNKITYNGDRNV
+594 RQNKTTYNGDRNV

-634 DETVS
+634 NETVS
-639 ASEETITQEVLD
+639 ASEETITQEILD
-651 NIENEVEVN
+651 DEYIENNVEVN
-660 GKKIYPDKWYPTSN
+660 DKKIYPDKWYPTSN

-717 GDADY
+717 GDSDY
-722 TITEHYRT
+722 EIKEHYRT
-730 VTPREYDEVIDQETN
+730 VKPREYDEVIDQKTN

-842 VKDLM
+842 VKDLL
-847 NVNPFEIKNGDI
+847 NVNPFGIRNGDI

-876 TLYSHFFAMK
+876 TLYSHFFVME
-886 NELMPEEFFSWVN
+886 NELMPEEISSWVN
-899 INLEDGFYERSIDY
+899 INLEDD
-913 RDEEA
+913 
-918 TLYDSYAKKA
+918 DSYAKKA
-928 KYLETII
+928 KYLDTII

-944 VGYGE
+944 VGYGD

-970 YYFVSPYYEE
+970 EYFASPYYEE
-980 ANDIKLEFDVSDR
+980 ANDTKLEFDVSKRKDAK
-993 IDTQYDIEDD
+993 YDIEDD
-1003 KKIQRLCVV
+1003 EKIQ
-1012 KDSEGKITEVTNNNE
+1012 IINNNDT

-1033 VIIFKN
+1033 VIIFENK
-1039 NINNDEYKKYFKTVI
+1039 INNNNYKNYFKSVI
-1054 INYLMQIIPSTAIFV
+1054 INYLMQVIPSTAIFV
-1069 LENFALNGDKDEDDS
+1069 LKNFE
-1084 DKFSVTFKFNNGS
+1084 
-1097 QRTVKIKGGA
+1097 
-1107 SVNCPSNTKWNLQG
+1107 P
-1121 GGNTIYEQGNGF
+1121 
-1133 PYVVNQD
+1133 
-1140 TTFIEYV
+1140 
-1147 IVYYTVRF
+1147 
-1155 YETEGGQIIR
+1155 
-1165 TDSIESGKTVNE
+1165 KT
-1177 SGQWY
+1177 
-1182 RLGDANK
+1182 
-1189 AQVPFPYTVNSNVD
+1189 
-1203 FVKLLKFNIKWYE
+1203 
-1216 NADDINPI
+1216 
-1224 TKQVTRGDNITEL
+1224 
-1237 ESGERYYSKND
+1237 
-1248 STYRIVEFP
+1248 
-1257 ITAEKDEEFV
+1257 
-1267 KVTTYTVKWYQS
+1267 
-1279 EGDTNP
+1279 
-1285 DIESKIYGQSVTKSG
+1285 
-1300 QWCLMSNPQT
+1300 
-1310 IVSLP
+1310 
-1315 YRITQDTEFVKYT
+1315 
-1328 APITYYIVRY
+1328 
-1338 FENESATQTLY
+1338 
-1349 EQSVAE
+1349 
-1355 GQKTTNPDPNISW
+1355 
-1368 YVKGDS
+1368 
-1374 DNTQIDFSN
+1374 
-1383 YIVNSDVD
+1383 
-1391 FIKIPEYTV
+1391 
-1400 KWIDNSE
+1400 DNSE
-1407 TI
+1407 K

>member
-46 PYYNDGNF
+46 PYYNNGNF

-112 LLRATIEKII
+112 FLRATIEKII

-129 TTAKEDLG
+129 TLSED
-137 VFKTVEEFVCGRE
+137 K
-150 DIEEKYVQLEGYWP
+150 LEIPPTTENGDYTYIDGYIV
-164 LNNPFD
+164 NNPFQID
-170 INVYLKNVHLTQYDN
+170 LHTKDVHLQQYDN
-185 PLHYLTYS
+185 ELRFLSYS
-193 FNKYQVS
+193 WQK
-200 TNGVSG
+200 
-206 LTDITNYEVVMRKM
+206 YEVNGQPITSYVISDWKGDLDCPQNDQ
-220 YERIAPACNETVKSL
+220 YYIKKAP
-235 SATVSLTL
+235 
-243 GQTKNISL
+243 
-251 RSGEYFISV
+251 
-260 NNVKLNNW
+260 
-268 VNTCY
+268 
-273 KPSDVPAFSLTKSA
+273 
-287 KRIKADV
+287 
-294 DYVNGESVITQEEY
+294 
-308 DVLTQEEKEQYTMRF
+308 
-323 KGIVL
+323 
-328 VLSDNSEQTIYTQEH
+328 
-343 DSYRI
+343 
-348 LFYRKVVIG
+348 VV
-357 HKYKYYQMLSDEEY
+357 
-371 QQEKADGWVES
+371 
-382 TCIMD
+382 
-387 FWLPDTV
+387 
-394 FLNRCDDSQKNILYS
+394 
-409 GMEKNN
+409 
-415 PVYTVTINENILIE
+415 TVTINGKIVLE
-429 GYIYNKQI
+429 GYMLDRDIIFCYEGQD
-437 VPLVRY
+437 LV
-443 ENLLIQPKKE
+443 IQPKE
-453 VIEEYFNGLEGFEKQ
+453 EIIETYFNGLKGFEKQ
-468 LLTRKSKPLY
+468 LLTRKTKPLY

-514 YIDFINKLSNMAE
+514 YIDFINKLSDIAE

-557 NDGDEED
+557 IDGDEED

-594 RQNKITYNGDRNV
+594 RQNKTTYNGDRNV

-634 DETVS
+634 NETVS

-651 NIENEVEVN
+651 DITNKVEVN
-660 GKKIYPDKWYPTSN
+660 DKKIYPDKWYPTSN

-717 GDADY
+717 GDTDY

-730 VTPREYDEVIDQETN
+730 VTPREYDEVIDQKTN

-818 DDKSTE
+818 DGKSTE

-842 VKDLM
+842 VKDLL
-847 NVNPFEIKNGDI
+847 NVNPFGIRNGDI
-859 YYVVNLNDYID
+859 YYVANLNDYID

-876 TLYSHFFAMK
+876 TLYSHFFVME
-886 NELMPEEFFSWVN
+886 NELMPEEISSWGN
-899 INLEDGFYERSIDY
+899 INLEDD
-913 RDEEA
+913 
-918 TLYDSYAKKA
+918 DSYAKKA
-928 KYLETII
+928 KYLDTII

-944 VGYGE
+944 VGYGD

-955 FFEYMKKPFKYALDK
+955 FFEYMKKPFKCALDK
-970 YYFVSPYYEE
+970 EYFASPYYEE
-980 ANDIKLEFDVSDR
+980 ADNIEFDVSDR
-993 IDTQYDIEDD
+993 IDAKYDIEDD
-1003 KKIQRLCVV
+1003 KKIQ
-1012 KDSEGKITEVTNNNE
+1012 IINNNDT

-1033 VIIFKN
+1033 VIFFKN
-1039 NINNDEYKKYFKTVI
+1039 NIDNDEYKKYFKTVI
-1054 INYLMQIIPSTAIFV
+1054 INYLMQVIPSTAIFV
-1069 LENFALNGDKDEDDS
+1069 LENFE
-1084 DKFSVTFKFNNGS
+1084 
-1097 QRTVKIKGGA
+1097 
-1107 SVNCPSNTKWNLQG
+1107 P
-1121 GGNTIYEQGNGF
+1121 
-1133 PYVVNQD
+1133 
-1140 TTFIEYV
+1140 
-1147 IVYYTVRF
+1147 
-1155 YETEGGQIIR
+1155 
-1165 TDSIESGKTVNE
+1165 KT
-1177 SGQWY
+1177 
-1182 RLGDANK
+1182 
-1189 AQVPFPYTVNSNVD
+1189 
-1203 FVKLLKFNIKWYE
+1203 
-1216 NADDINPI
+1216 
-1224 TKQVTRGDNITEL
+1224 
-1237 ESGERYYSKND
+1237 
-1248 STYRIVEFP
+1248 
-1257 ITAEKDEEFV
+1257 
-1267 KVTTYTVKWYQS
+1267 
-1279 EGDTNP
+1279 
-1285 DIESKIYGQSVTKSG
+1285 
-1300 QWCLMSNPQT
+1300 
-1310 IVSLP
+1310 
-1315 YRITQDTEFVKYT
+1315 
-1328 APITYYIVRY
+1328 
-1338 FENESATQTLY
+1338 
-1349 EQSVAE
+1349 
-1355 GQKTTNPDPNISW
+1355 
-1368 YVKGDS
+1368 
-1374 DNTQIDFSN
+1374 
-1383 YIVNSDVD
+1383 
-1391 FIKIPEYTV
+1391 
-1400 KWIDNSE
+1400 DNSE
-1407 TI
+1407 K

>member
-46 PYYNDGNF
+46 PYYNNGNF

-129 TTAKEDLG
+129 TLSED
-137 VFKTVEEFVCGRE
+137 K
-150 DIEEKYVQLEGYWP
+150 LEIPPTTENGDYTYINGYIV
-164 LNNPFD
+164 NNPFQIDLHTKD
-170 INVYLKNVHLTQYDN
+170 IHLQQYDN
-185 PLHYLTYS
+185 ELRFLS
-193 FNKYQVS
+193 SSWQK
-200 TNGVSG
+200 
-206 LTDITNYEVVMRKM
+206 YEVNGQPITKYVISDWMGDLDCPQNDQYYIKK
-220 YERIAPACNETVKSL
+220 AP
-235 SATVSLTL
+235 
-243 GQTKNISL
+243 
-251 RSGEYFISV
+251 
-260 NNVKLNNW
+260 
-268 VNTCY
+268 
-273 KPSDVPAFSLTKSA
+273 
-287 KRIKADV
+287 
-294 DYVNGESVITQEEY
+294 
-308 DVLTQEEKEQYTMRF
+308 
-323 KGIVL
+323 
-328 VLSDNSEQTIYTQEH
+328 
-343 DSYRI
+343 
-348 LFYRKVVIG
+348 VVI
-357 HKYKYYQMLSDEEY
+357 
-371 QQEKADGWVES
+371 
-382 TCIMD
+382 
-387 FWLPDTV
+387 
-394 FLNRCDDSQKNILYS
+394 
-409 GMEKNN
+409 
-415 PVYTVTINENILIE
+415 VTINDNIVLNGYMLDRDIIFCYE
-429 GYIYNKQI
+429 GQD
-437 VPLVRY
+437 LV
-443 ENLLIQPKKE
+443 IQPKKE
-453 VIEEYFNGLEGFEKQ
+453 IIETYFNGLKGFEKQ
-468 LLTRKSKPLY
+468 LLTRKTKPLY

-514 YIDFINKLSNMAE
+514 YIDFINKLSDMAE

-557 NDGDEED
+557 IDGDEED

-594 RQNKITYNGDRNV
+594 RQNKTTYNGDRNV

-634 DETVS
+634 NETVS

-651 NIENEVEVN
+651 DITNKVEVN
-660 GKKIYPDKWYPTSN
+660 DKKIYPDKWYPTSN

-717 GDADY
+717 GDTDY

-730 VTPREYDEVIDQETN
+730 VTPREYDEVIDQKTN

-842 VKDLM
+842 VKDLL
-847 NVNPFEIKNGDI
+847 NVNPFGIRNGDI

-876 TLYSHFFAMK
+876 TLYSHFFVME
-886 NELMPEEFFSWVN
+886 NELMPEEISSWGN
-899 INLEDGFYERSIDY
+899 INLEDD
-913 RDEEA
+913 
-918 TLYDSYAKKA
+918 DSYAKKA
-928 KYLETII
+928 KYLDTII

-944 VGYGE
+944 VGYGD

-955 FFEYMKKPFKYALDK
+955 FFEYMKKPFKCALDK
-970 YYFVSPYYEE
+970 EYFASPYYEE
-980 ANDIKLEFDVSDR
+980 ADNIEFKVSDR
-993 IDTQYDIEDD
+993 IDAKYDIEDD
-1003 KKIQRLCVV
+1003 KKI
-1012 KDSEGKITEVTNNNE
+1012 ITNNDT

-1039 NINNDEYKKYFKTVI
+1039 KIDSNEYKNYFKSVI
-1054 INYLMQIIPSTAIFV
+1054 INYLMQVIPSTAIFV
-1069 LENFALNGDKDEDDS
+1069 LENFE
-1084 DKFSVTFKFNNGS
+1084 
-1097 QRTVKIKGGA
+1097 
-1107 SVNCPSNTKWNLQG
+1107 P
-1121 GGNTIYEQGNGF
+1121 
-1133 PYVVNQD
+1133 
-1140 TTFIEYV
+1140 
-1147 IVYYTVRF
+1147 
-1155 YETEGGQIIR
+1155 
-1165 TDSIESGKTVNE
+1165 KT
-1177 SGQWY
+1177 
-1182 RLGDANK
+1182 
-1189 AQVPFPYTVNSNVD
+1189 
-1203 FVKLLKFNIKWYE
+1203 
-1216 NADDINPI
+1216 
-1224 TKQVTRGDNITEL
+1224 
-1237 ESGERYYSKND
+1237 
-1248 STYRIVEFP
+1248 
-1257 ITAEKDEEFV
+1257 
-1267 KVTTYTVKWYQS
+1267 
-1279 EGDTNP
+1279 
-1285 DIESKIYGQSVTKSG
+1285 
-1300 QWCLMSNPQT
+1300 
-1310 IVSLP
+1310 
-1315 YRITQDTEFVKYT
+1315 
-1328 APITYYIVRY
+1328 
-1338 FENESATQTLY
+1338 
-1349 EQSVAE
+1349 
-1355 GQKTTNPDPNISW
+1355 
-1368 YVKGDS
+1368 
-1374 DNTQIDFSN
+1374 
-1383 YIVNSDVD
+1383 
-1391 FIKIPEYTV
+1391 
-1400 KWIDNSE
+1400 DNSE
-1407 TI
+1407 K

>member
-46 PYYNDGNF
+46 PYYNNGNF

-129 TTAKEDLG
+129 TLSED
-137 VFKTVEEFVCGRE
+137 K
-150 DIEEKYVQLEGYWP
+150 LEIPPTTENGDYTYINGYIV
-164 LNNPFD
+164 NNPFQIDLHTKD
-170 INVYLKNVHLTQYDN
+170 IHLQQYDN
-185 PLHYLTYS
+185 ELRFLS
-193 FNKYQVS
+193 SSWQK
-200 TNGVSG
+200 
-206 LTDITNYEVVMRKM
+206 YEVNGQPITKYVISDWNGDLDCPQNDQYYIKK
-220 YERIAPACNETVKSL
+220 AP
-235 SATVSLTL
+235 
-243 GQTKNISL
+243 
-251 RSGEYFISV
+251 
-260 NNVKLNNW
+260 
-268 VNTCY
+268 
-273 KPSDVPAFSLTKSA
+273 
-287 KRIKADV
+287 
-294 DYVNGESVITQEEY
+294 
-308 DVLTQEEKEQYTMRF
+308 
-323 KGIVL
+323 
-328 VLSDNSEQTIYTQEH
+328 
-343 DSYRI
+343 
-348 LFYRKVVIG
+348 VV
-357 HKYKYYQMLSDEEY
+357 
-371 QQEKADGWVES
+371 
-382 TCIMD
+382 
-387 FWLPDTV
+387 
-394 FLNRCDDSQKNILYS
+394 
-409 GMEKNN
+409 
-415 PVYTVTINENILIE
+415 TVTINDNIVLQGYMLDRDIIFCYE
-429 GYIYNKQI
+429 GQD
-437 VPLVRY
+437 LV
-443 ENLLIQPKKE
+443 IQPKE
-453 VIEEYFNGLEGFEKQ
+453 EIIETYFNGLKGFEKQ
-468 LLTRKSKPLY
+468 LLTRKTKPLY

-495 NRTYTW
+495 NRAYTW

-514 YIDFINKLSNMAE
+514 YIDFINKLSDMAE

-557 NDGDEED
+557 IDGDEED

-634 DETVS
+634 NETVS

-651 NIENEVEVN
+651 SKSIENNVEVN

-717 GDADY
+717 GDTDY

-730 VTPREYDEVIDQETN
+730 VTPREYDEVIDQKTN

-818 DDKSTE
+818 DDESTE

-842 VKDLM
+842 VKDLL
-847 NVNPFEIKNGDI
+847 NVNPFGIRNGDI

-876 TLYSHFFAMK
+876 TLYSHFFVME
-886 NELMPEEFFSWVN
+886 NELMPEEISSWVN
-899 INLEDGFYERSIDY
+899 INLEND
-913 RDEEA
+913 
-918 TLYDSYAKKA
+918 DSYAKKA
-928 KYLETII
+928 KYLDTII

-944 VGYGE
+944 VGYGD

-955 FFEYMKKPFKYALDK
+955 FFEYMKKPFKYALIK
-970 YYFVSPYYEE
+970 EYFASPYYEE
-980 ANDIKLEFDVSDR
+980 ADNIEFDVSDR
-993 IDTQYDIEDD
+993 IDAKYDIEDD
-1003 KKIQRLCVV
+1003 EKIQSLCAV
-1012 KDSEGKITEVTNNNE
+1012 KNDEGKITEVTNNDT

-1039 NINNDEYKKYFKTVI
+1039 NIDSDEYKNYFKSVI
-1054 INYLMQIIPSTAIFV
+1054 INYLMQVIPSTAIFV
-1069 LENFALNGDKDEDDS
+1069 LENFEL
-1084 DKFSVTFKFNNGS
+1084 
-1097 QRTVKIKGGA
+1097 
-1107 SVNCPSNTKWNLQG
+1107 
-1121 GGNTIYEQGNGF
+1121 
-1133 PYVVNQD
+1133 
-1140 TTFIEYV
+1140 
-1147 IVYYTVRF
+1147 
-1155 YETEGGQIIR
+1155 
-1165 TDSIESGKTVNE
+1165 KTN
-1177 SGQWY
+1177 
-1182 RLGDANK
+1182 
-1189 AQVPFPYTVNSNVD
+1189 
-1203 FVKLLKFNIKWYE
+1203 
-1216 NADDINPI
+1216 
-1224 TKQVTRGDNITEL
+1224 
-1237 ESGERYYSKND
+1237 
-1248 STYRIVEFP
+1248 
-1257 ITAEKDEEFV
+1257 
-1267 KVTTYTVKWYQS
+1267 
-1279 EGDTNP
+1279 
-1285 DIESKIYGQSVTKSG
+1285 
-1300 QWCLMSNPQT
+1300 
-1310 IVSLP
+1310 
-1315 YRITQDTEFVKYT
+1315 
-1328 APITYYIVRY
+1328 
-1338 FENESATQTLY
+1338 
-1349 EQSVAE
+1349 
-1355 GQKTTNPDPNISW
+1355 
-1368 YVKGDS
+1368 
-1374 DNTQIDFSN
+1374 
-1383 YIVNSDVD
+1383 
-1391 FIKIPEYTV
+1391 
-1400 KWIDNSE
+1400 NSE
-1407 TI
+1407 K

>member
-46 PYYNDGNF
+46 PYYNNGNF

-112 LLRATIEKII
+112 FLRATIEKII

-129 TTAKEDLG
+129 TLSED
-137 VFKTVEEFVCGRE
+137 K
-150 DIEEKYVQLEGYWP
+150 LEIPPTTENGDYTYIDGYIV
-164 LNNPFD
+164 NNPFQID
-170 INVYLKNVHLTQYDN
+170 LHTKDVHLQQYDN
-185 PLHYLTYS
+185 ELRFLSYS
-193 FNKYQVS
+193 WQK
-200 TNGVSG
+200 
-206 LTDITNYEVVMRKM
+206 YEVNGQPITSYVISDWKGDLDCPQNDQ
-220 YERIAPACNETVKSL
+220 YYIKKAP
-235 SATVSLTL
+235 
-243 GQTKNISL
+243 
-251 RSGEYFISV
+251 
-260 NNVKLNNW
+260 
-268 VNTCY
+268 
-273 KPSDVPAFSLTKSA
+273 
-287 KRIKADV
+287 
-294 DYVNGESVITQEEY
+294 
-308 DVLTQEEKEQYTMRF
+308 
-323 KGIVL
+323 
-328 VLSDNSEQTIYTQEH
+328 
-343 DSYRI
+343 
-348 LFYRKVVIG
+348 VV
-357 HKYKYYQMLSDEEY
+357 
-371 QQEKADGWVES
+371 
-382 TCIMD
+382 
-387 FWLPDTV
+387 
-394 FLNRCDDSQKNILYS
+394 
-409 GMEKNN
+409 
-415 PVYTVTINENILIE
+415 TVTINGNIVLE
-429 GYIYNKQI
+429 GYMLDRDIIFCYKGQD
-437 VPLVRY
+437 LV
-443 ENLLIQPKKE
+443 IQPKE
-453 VIEEYFNGLEGFEKQ
+453 EIIETYFNGLKGFEKQ
-468 LLTRKSKPLY
+468 LLTRKTKPLY

-514 YIDFINKLSNMAE
+514 YIDFINKLSDMAE

-557 NDGDEED
+557 IDGDEED

-594 RQNKITYNGDRNV
+594 RQNKTTYNGDRNV

-634 DETVS
+634 NETVS

-651 NIENEVEVN
+651 DITNKVEVN
-660 GKKIYPDKWYPTSN
+660 DKKIYPDKWYPTSN

-717 GDADY
+717 GDTDY

-730 VTPREYDEVIDQETN
+730 VTPREYDEVIDQKTN

-818 DDKSTE
+818 DGKSTE

-842 VKDLM
+842 VKDLL
-847 NVNPFEIKNGDI
+847 NVNPFGIRNGDI
-859 YYVVNLNDYID
+859 YYVANLNDYID

-876 TLYSHFFAMK
+876 TLYSHFFVME
-886 NELMPEEFFSWVN
+886 NELMPEEISSWAN
-899 INLEDGFYERSIDY
+899 INLEND
-913 RDEEA
+913 
-918 TLYDSYAKKA
+918 DSYAKKA
-928 KYLETII
+928 KYLDTII

-944 VGYGE
+944 VGYGD

-955 FFEYMKKPFKYALDK
+955 FFEYMKKPFKYALVKK
-970 YYFVSPYYEE
+970 YFASPYYEE
-980 ANDIKLEFDVSDR
+980 ADNIDFGEELLDR
-993 IDTQYDIEDD
+993 KDAQYDIEDD
-1003 KKIQRLCVV
+1003 KKI
-1012 KDSEGKITEVTNNNE
+1012 KIITNNNT

-1039 NINNDEYKKYFKTVI
+1039 NIESNVYKNYFKSVI
-1054 INYLMQIIPSTAIFV
+1054 INYLMQVIPSTAIFV
-1069 LENFALNGDKDEDDS
+1069 LENFELK
-1084 DKFSVTFKFNNGS
+1084 TNN
-1097 QRTVKIKGGA
+1097 
-1107 SVNCPSNTKWNLQG
+1107 
-1121 GGNTIYEQGNGF
+1121 
-1133 PYVVNQD
+1133 
-1140 TTFIEYV
+1140 
-1147 IVYYTVRF
+1147 
-1155 YETEGGQIIR
+1155 TE
-1165 TDSIESGKTVNE
+1165 K
-1177 SGQWY
+1177 
-1182 RLGDANK
+1182 
-1189 AQVPFPYTVNSNVD
+1189 
-1203 FVKLLKFNIKWYE
+1203 
-1216 NADDINPI
+1216 
-1224 TKQVTRGDNITEL
+1224 
-1237 ESGERYYSKND
+1237 
-1248 STYRIVEFP
+1248 
-1257 ITAEKDEEFV
+1257 
-1267 KVTTYTVKWYQS
+1267 
-1279 EGDTNP
+1279 
-1285 DIESKIYGQSVTKSG
+1285 
-1300 QWCLMSNPQT
+1300 
-1310 IVSLP
+1310 
-1315 YRITQDTEFVKYT
+1315 
-1328 APITYYIVRY
+1328 
-1338 FENESATQTLY
+1338 
-1349 EQSVAE
+1349 
-1355 GQKTTNPDPNISW
+1355 
-1368 YVKGDS
+1368 
-1374 DNTQIDFSN
+1374 
-1383 YIVNSDVD
+1383 
-1391 FIKIPEYTV
+1391 
-1400 KWIDNSE
+1400 
-1407 TI
+1407 

>member
-10 NYIKTVEHQH
+10 NYIKTNIHQK

-33 TIGSQLNFGPGKI
+33 TIGSQLHFGPGKI
-46 PYYNDGNF
+46 PYYTNGNF

-112 LLRATIEKII
+112 FLRATIEKII

-129 TTAKEDLG
+129 TLSED
-137 VFKTVEEFVCGRE
+137 K
-150 DIEEKYVQLEGYWP
+150 LEIPPTTENGDYTYINGYIV
-164 LNNPFD
+164 NNPFQIDLHTKD
-170 INVYLKNVHLTQYDN
+170 IHLQQYDN
-185 PLHYLTYS
+185 ELRFLSYS
-193 FNKYQVS
+193 WQK
-200 TNGVSG
+200 
-206 LTDITNYEVVMRKM
+206 YEVNGQPITSYVISDWKGDLDCPQNDQ
-220 YERIAPACNETVKSL
+220 YYIKKEPVVTVKI
-235 SATVSLTL
+235 
-243 GQTKNISL
+243 ND
-251 RSGEYFISV
+251 
-260 NNVKLNNW
+260 N
-268 VNTCY
+268 
-273 KPSDVPAFSLTKSA
+273 
-287 KRIKADV
+287 
-294 DYVNGESVITQEEY
+294 
-308 DVLTQEEKEQYTMRF
+308 
-323 KGIVL
+323 IVL
-328 VLSDNSEQTIYTQEH
+328 NGY
-343 DSYRI
+343 
-348 LFYRKVVIG
+348 
-357 HKYKYYQMLSDEEY
+357 MLDRDIIFCY
-371 QQEKADGWVES
+371 
-382 TCIMD
+382 
-387 FWLPDTV
+387 
-394 FLNRCDDSQKNILYS
+394 
-409 GMEKNN
+409 
-415 PVYTVTINENILIE
+415 E
-429 GYIYNKQI
+429 GQD
-437 VPLVRY
+437 LV
-443 ENLLIQPKKE
+443 IQPKKE
-453 VIEEYFNGLEGFEKQ
+453 IIETYFNGLKGFEKQ
-468 LLTRKSKPLY
+468 LLTRKTKPLY

-514 YIDFINKLSNMAE
+514 YIDFINKLSDMAE

-557 NDGDEED
+557 IDGDEED

-594 RQNKITYNGDRNV
+594 RQNKTTYNGDRNV

-639 ASEETITQEVLD
+639 ASEETITQEVFD
-651 NIENEVEVN
+651 DEYIKNNVEVN

-717 GDADY
+717 GDTDY

-730 VTPREYDEVIDQETN
+730 VTPREYDEVIDQKTN

-818 DDKSTE
+818 DGKSTE

-842 VKDLM
+842 VKDLL
-847 NVNPFEIKNGDI
+847 NVNPFGIRNGDI
-859 YYVVNLNDYID
+859 YYVANLNDYID

-876 TLYSHFFAMK
+876 TLYSHFFVME
-886 NELMPEEFFSWVN
+886 NELMPEEISSWGN
-899 INLEDGFYERSIDY
+899 INLEDD
-913 RDEEA
+913 
-918 TLYDSYAKKA
+918 DSYAKKA
-928 KYLETII
+928 KYLDTII

-944 VGYGE
+944 VGYGD

-955 FFEYMKKPFKYALDK
+955 FFEYMKKPFKCALDK
-970 YYFVSPYYEE
+970 EYFTSPYYEE
-980 ANDIKLEFDVSDR
+980 ADNIEFKVSDR
-993 IDTQYDIEDD
+993 IDAKYDIEDD
-1003 KKIQRLCVV
+1003 KKI
-1012 KDSEGKITEVTNNNE
+1012 ITNNDT

-1039 NINNDEYKKYFKTVI
+1039 KIDSNEYKNYFKSVI
-1054 INYLMQIIPSTAIFV
+1054 INYLMQVIPSTAIFV
-1069 LENFALNGDKDEDDS
+1069 LENF
-1084 DKFSVTFKFNNGS
+1084 
-1097 QRTVKIKGGA
+1097 
-1107 SVNCPSNTKWNLQG
+1107 
-1121 GGNTIYEQGNGF
+1121 
-1133 PYVVNQD
+1133 
-1140 TTFIEYV
+1140 
-1147 IVYYTVRF
+1147 
-1155 YETEGGQIIR
+1155 
-1165 TDSIESGKTVNE
+1165 
-1177 SGQWY
+1177 
-1182 RLGDANK
+1182 
-1189 AQVPFPYTVNSNVD
+1189 
-1203 FVKLLKFNIKWYE
+1203 
-1216 NADDINPI
+1216 
-1224 TKQVTRGDNITEL
+1224 
-1237 ESGERYYSKND
+1237 
-1248 STYRIVEFP
+1248 
-1257 ITAEKDEEFV
+1257 
-1267 KVTTYTVKWYQS
+1267 
-1279 EGDTNP
+1279 
-1285 DIESKIYGQSVTKSG
+1285 ESKT
-1300 QWCLMSNPQT
+1300 
-1310 IVSLP
+1310 
-1315 YRITQDTEFVKYT
+1315 
-1328 APITYYIVRY
+1328 
-1338 FENESATQTLY
+1338 
-1349 EQSVAE
+1349 
-1355 GQKTTNPDPNISW
+1355 
-1368 YVKGDS
+1368 
-1374 DNTQIDFSN
+1374 
-1383 YIVNSDVD
+1383 
-1391 FIKIPEYTV
+1391 
-1400 KWIDNSE
+1400 DNSE
-1407 TI
+1407 K

>member
-46 PYYNDGNF
+46 PYYNNGNF

-112 LLRATIEKII
+112 FLRATIEKII

-129 TTAKEDLG
+129 TLSED
-137 VFKTVEEFVCGRE
+137 K
-150 DIEEKYVQLEGYWP
+150 LEIPPTTENGDYTYINGYIV
-164 LNNPFD
+164 NNPFQIDLHTKD
-170 INVYLKNVHLTQYDN
+170 IHLQQYDN
-185 PLHYLTYS
+185 ELRFLS
-193 FNKYQVS
+193 SSWQK
-200 TNGVSG
+200 
-206 LTDITNYEVVMRKM
+206 YEVNGQPITSYVISDWKGDLDCPQNDQ
-220 YERIAPACNETVKSL
+220 YYIKKAP
-235 SATVSLTL
+235 
-243 GQTKNISL
+243 
-251 RSGEYFISV
+251 
-260 NNVKLNNW
+260 
-268 VNTCY
+268 
-273 KPSDVPAFSLTKSA
+273 
-287 KRIKADV
+287 
-294 DYVNGESVITQEEY
+294 
-308 DVLTQEEKEQYTMRF
+308 
-323 KGIVL
+323 
-328 VLSDNSEQTIYTQEH
+328 
-343 DSYRI
+343 
-348 LFYRKVVIG
+348 VV
-357 HKYKYYQMLSDEEY
+357 
-371 QQEKADGWVES
+371 
-382 TCIMD
+382 
-387 FWLPDTV
+387 
-394 FLNRCDDSQKNILYS
+394 
-409 GMEKNN
+409 
-415 PVYTVTINENILIE
+415 TVTINGKIVLE
-429 GYIYNKQI
+429 GYMLDRDIIFCYEGQD
-437 VPLVRY
+437 LV
-443 ENLLIQPKKE
+443 IQPKE
-453 VIEEYFNGLEGFEKQ
+453 EIIETYFNGLKGFEKQ
-468 LLTRKSKPLY
+468 LLTRKTKPLY

-514 YIDFINKLSNMAE
+514 YIDFINKLSSMAE

-557 NDGDEED
+557 IDGDEED

-594 RQNKITYNGDRNV
+594 RQNKTTYNGDRNV

-634 DETVS
+634 NETVS
-639 ASEETITQEVLD
+639 ASEETITQEVFD
-651 NIENEVEVN
+651 DKYIKNNVEVN
-660 GKKIYPDKWYPTSN
+660 DKKIYPDKWYPSSN

-717 GDADY
+717 GDTDY

-730 VTPREYDEVIDQETN
+730 VTPREYDEVIEQKTN

-842 VKDLM
+842 VKDLL
-847 NVNPFEIKNGDI
+847 NVNPFGIRNGDI
-859 YYVVNLNDYID
+859 YYVANLNDYID

-876 TLYSHFFAMK
+876 TLYSHFFVME
-886 NELMPEEFFSWVN
+886 NELMPEEISSWGN
-899 INLEDGFYERSIDY
+899 INLEDD
-913 RDEEA
+913 
-918 TLYDSYAKKA
+918 DSYAKKA
-928 KYLETII
+928 KYLDTII

-944 VGYGE
+944 VGYGD

-955 FFEYMKKPFKYALDK
+955 FFEYMKKPFKCALDK
-970 YYFVSPYYEE
+970 EYFAAPYYEE
-980 ANDIKLEFDVSDR
+980 ADNIEFKVSDR
-993 IDTQYDIEDD
+993 IDAKYDIEDD
-1003 KKIQRLCVV
+1003 KKI
-1012 KDSEGKITEVTNNNE
+1012 ITNNDT

-1039 NINNDEYKKYFKTVI
+1039 KIDSNEYKNYFKSVI
-1054 INYLMQIIPSTAIFV
+1054 INYLMQVIPSTAIFV
-1069 LENFALNGDKDEDDS
+1069 LENFE
-1084 DKFSVTFKFNNGS
+1084 
-1097 QRTVKIKGGA
+1097 
-1107 SVNCPSNTKWNLQG
+1107 P
-1121 GGNTIYEQGNGF
+1121 
-1133 PYVVNQD
+1133 
-1140 TTFIEYV
+1140 
-1147 IVYYTVRF
+1147 
-1155 YETEGGQIIR
+1155 
-1165 TDSIESGKTVNE
+1165 KT
-1177 SGQWY
+1177 
-1182 RLGDANK
+1182 
-1189 AQVPFPYTVNSNVD
+1189 
-1203 FVKLLKFNIKWYE
+1203 
-1216 NADDINPI
+1216 
-1224 TKQVTRGDNITEL
+1224 
-1237 ESGERYYSKND
+1237 
-1248 STYRIVEFP
+1248 
-1257 ITAEKDEEFV
+1257 
-1267 KVTTYTVKWYQS
+1267 
-1279 EGDTNP
+1279 
-1285 DIESKIYGQSVTKSG
+1285 
-1300 QWCLMSNPQT
+1300 
-1310 IVSLP
+1310 
-1315 YRITQDTEFVKYT
+1315 
-1328 APITYYIVRY
+1328 
-1338 FENESATQTLY
+1338 
-1349 EQSVAE
+1349 
-1355 GQKTTNPDPNISW
+1355 
-1368 YVKGDS
+1368 
-1374 DNTQIDFSN
+1374 
-1383 YIVNSDVD
+1383 
-1391 FIKIPEYTV
+1391 
-1400 KWIDNSE
+1400 DNSE
-1407 TI
+1407 K

>member
-46 PYYNDGNF
+46 PYYNNGNF

-112 LLRATIEKII
+112 FLRATIEKII

-129 TTAKEDLG
+129 TLSED
-137 VFKTVEEFVCGRE
+137 K
-150 DIEEKYVQLEGYWP
+150 LEIPPTTENGDYTYIDGYIV
-164 LNNPFD
+164 NNPFQID
-170 INVYLKNVHLTQYDN
+170 LHTKDVHLQQYDN
-185 PLHYLTYS
+185 ELRFLSYS
-193 FNKYQVS
+193 WQK
-200 TNGVSG
+200 
-206 LTDITNYEVVMRKM
+206 YEV
-220 YERIAPACNETVKSL
+220 N
-235 SATVSLTL
+235 
-243 GQTKNISL
+243 GQPITSYVISDWKGDL
-251 RSGEYFISV
+251 DCPQNDQY
-260 NNVKLNNW
+260 
-268 VNTCY
+268 Y
-273 KPSDVPAFSLTKSA
+273 
-287 KRIKADV
+287 IK
-294 DYVNGESVITQEEY
+294 
-308 DVLTQEEKEQYTMRF
+308 KEP
-323 KGIVL
+323 
-328 VLSDNSEQTIYTQEH
+328 
-343 DSYRI
+343 
-348 LFYRKVVIG
+348 VVIVKINDKIELKG
-357 HKYKYYQMLSDEEY
+357 YMLDRDIIFCY
-371 QQEKADGWVES
+371 
-382 TCIMD
+382 
-387 FWLPDTV
+387 
-394 FLNRCDDSQKNILYS
+394 
-409 GMEKNN
+409 
-415 PVYTVTINENILIE
+415 E
-429 GYIYNKQI
+429 GQD
-437 VPLVRY
+437 LV
-443 ENLLIQPKKE
+443 IQPKKE
-453 VIEEYFNGLEGFEKQ
+453 IVETYFNGLKGFEKQ
-468 LLTRKSKPLY
+468 LLTRKTKPLY

-514 YIDFINKLSNMAE
+514 YIDFINKLSDMAE

-557 NDGDEED
+557 IDGDEED

-594 RQNKITYNGDRNV
+594 RQNKTTYNGDRNV

-634 DETVS
+634 NETVS

-651 NIENEVEVN
+651 EYIKNEVEVN
-660 GKKIYPDKWYPTSN
+660 DKKIYPDKWYPTSN

-717 GDADY
+717 GDTDY

-730 VTPREYDEVIDQETN
+730 VTPREYDEVIDQKTN

-818 DDKSTE
+818 DGKSTE

-842 VKDLM
+842 VKDLL
-847 NVNPFEIKNGDI
+847 NVNPFGIRNGDI
-859 YYVVNLNDYID
+859 YYVANLNDYID

-876 TLYSHFFAMK
+876 TLYSHFFVME
-886 NELMPEEFFSWVN
+886 NELMPEEISSWGN
-899 INLEDGFYERSIDY
+899 INLEDD
-913 RDEEA
+913 
-918 TLYDSYAKKA
+918 DSYAKKA
-928 KYLETII
+928 KYLDTII

-949 YDMGNE
+949 YDMGDE
-955 FFEYMKKPFKYALDK
+955 FFEYMKKPFKCALDQE
-970 YYFVSPYYEE
+970 YFASPYYEE
-980 ANDIKLEFDVSDR
+980 ADNTEFKDSDR
-993 IDTQYDIEDD
+993 IDAKYNIEDD
-1003 KKIQRLCVV
+1003 KKI
-1012 KDSEGKITEVTNNNE
+1012 ITNNDT

-1039 NINNDEYKKYFKTVI
+1039 KIDSNEYKNYFKSVI
-1054 INYLMQIIPSTAIFV
+1054 INYLMQVIPSTAIFV
-1069 LENFALNGDKDEDDS
+1069 LENFELK
-1084 DKFSVTFKFNNGS
+1084 TNN
-1097 QRTVKIKGGA
+1097 
-1107 SVNCPSNTKWNLQG
+1107 
-1121 GGNTIYEQGNGF
+1121 
-1133 PYVVNQD
+1133 
-1140 TTFIEYV
+1140 
-1147 IVYYTVRF
+1147 
-1155 YETEGGQIIR
+1155 TE
-1165 TDSIESGKTVNE
+1165 K
-1177 SGQWY
+1177 
-1182 RLGDANK
+1182 
-1189 AQVPFPYTVNSNVD
+1189 
-1203 FVKLLKFNIKWYE
+1203 
-1216 NADDINPI
+1216 
-1224 TKQVTRGDNITEL
+1224 
-1237 ESGERYYSKND
+1237 
-1248 STYRIVEFP
+1248 
-1257 ITAEKDEEFV
+1257 
-1267 KVTTYTVKWYQS
+1267 
-1279 EGDTNP
+1279 
-1285 DIESKIYGQSVTKSG
+1285 
-1300 QWCLMSNPQT
+1300 
-1310 IVSLP
+1310 
-1315 YRITQDTEFVKYT
+1315 
-1328 APITYYIVRY
+1328 
-1338 FENESATQTLY
+1338 
-1349 EQSVAE
+1349 
-1355 GQKTTNPDPNISW
+1355 
-1368 YVKGDS
+1368 
-1374 DNTQIDFSN
+1374 
-1383 YIVNSDVD
+1383 
-1391 FIKIPEYTV
+1391 
-1400 KWIDNSE
+1400 
-1407 TI
+1407 

>member
-46 PYYNDGNF
+46 PYYNNGNF

-112 LLRATIEKII
+112 FLRATIEKII

-129 TTAKEDLG
+129 TLSED
-137 VFKTVEEFVCGRE
+137 K
-150 DIEEKYVQLEGYWP
+150 LEIPPTTENGDYTYINGYIV
-164 LNNPFD
+164 NNPFQIDLHTKD
-170 INVYLKNVHLTQYDN
+170 IHLQQYDN
-185 PLHYLTYS
+185 ELRFLS
-193 FNKYQVS
+193 SSWQK
-200 TNGVSG
+200 
-206 LTDITNYEVVMRKM
+206 YEV
-220 YERIAPACNETVKSL
+220 N
-235 SATVSLTL
+235 
-243 GQTKNISL
+243 GQPITKYVISDWKGDL
-251 RSGEYFISV
+251 DCPQNDQY
-260 NNVKLNNW
+260 
-268 VNTCY
+268 Y
-273 KPSDVPAFSLTKSA
+273 
-287 KRIKADV
+287 IK
-294 DYVNGESVITQEEY
+294 
-308 DVLTQEEKEQYTMRF
+308 KEP
-323 KGIVL
+323 
-328 VLSDNSEQTIYTQEH
+328 
-343 DSYRI
+343 
-348 LFYRKVVIG
+348 VVIVKINDNIELKG
-357 HKYKYYQMLSDEEY
+357 YMLDRDIIFCY
-371 QQEKADGWVES
+371 
-382 TCIMD
+382 
-387 FWLPDTV
+387 
-394 FLNRCDDSQKNILYS
+394 
-409 GMEKNN
+409 
-415 PVYTVTINENILIE
+415 E
-429 GYIYNKQI
+429 GQD
-437 VPLVRY
+437 LV
-443 ENLLIQPKKE
+443 IQPKE
-453 VIEEYFNGLEGFEKQ
+453 EIIETYFNGLKGFEKQ
-468 LLTRKSKPLY
+468 LLTRKTKPLY

-514 YIDFINKLSNMAE
+514 YIDFINKLSDMAE

-557 NDGDEED
+557 IDGDEED

-594 RQNKITYNGDRNV
+594 RQNKTTYNGDRNV

-634 DETVS
+634 NETVS

-651 NIENEVEVN
+651 DITNKVEVN
-660 GKKIYPDKWYPTSN
+660 DKKIYPDKWYPTSN

-717 GDADY
+717 GDTDY

-730 VTPREYDEVIDQETN
+730 VTPREYDEVIDQKTN

-818 DDKSTE
+818 DGKSTE

-842 VKDLM
+842 VKDLL
-847 NVNPFEIKNGDI
+847 NVNPFGIRNGDI
-859 YYVVNLNDYID
+859 YYVANLNDYID

-876 TLYSHFFAMK
+876 TLYSHFFVME
-886 NELMPEEFFSWVN
+886 NELMPEEISSWAN
-899 INLEDGFYERSIDY
+899 INLEND
-913 RDEEA
+913 
-918 TLYDSYAKKA
+918 DSYAKKA
-928 KYLETII
+928 KYLDTII

-949 YDMGNE
+949 YDMGDE

-970 YYFVSPYYEE
+970 YYFTSPYYEE
-980 ANDIKLEFDVSDR
+980 ANDTKLEFKVSDR
-993 IDTQYDIEDD
+993 IDAKYDIEDD
-1003 KKIQRLCVV
+1003 KKIQ
-1012 KDSEGKITEVTNNNE
+1012 IINNNDT

-1033 VIIFKN
+1033 VIFFKN
-1039 NINNDEYKKYFKTVI
+1039 NIDNDEYKKYFKTVI
-1054 INYLMQIIPSTAIFV
+1054 INYLMQVIPSTAIFV
-1069 LENFALNGDKDEDDS
+1069 LENFE
-1084 DKFSVTFKFNNGS
+1084 
-1097 QRTVKIKGGA
+1097 
-1107 SVNCPSNTKWNLQG
+1107 P
-1121 GGNTIYEQGNGF
+1121 
-1133 PYVVNQD
+1133 
-1140 TTFIEYV
+1140 
-1147 IVYYTVRF
+1147 
-1155 YETEGGQIIR
+1155 
-1165 TDSIESGKTVNE
+1165 KT
-1177 SGQWY
+1177 
-1182 RLGDANK
+1182 
-1189 AQVPFPYTVNSNVD
+1189 
-1203 FVKLLKFNIKWYE
+1203 
-1216 NADDINPI
+1216 
-1224 TKQVTRGDNITEL
+1224 
-1237 ESGERYYSKND
+1237 
-1248 STYRIVEFP
+1248 
-1257 ITAEKDEEFV
+1257 
-1267 KVTTYTVKWYQS
+1267 
-1279 EGDTNP
+1279 
-1285 DIESKIYGQSVTKSG
+1285 
-1300 QWCLMSNPQT
+1300 
-1310 IVSLP
+1310 
-1315 YRITQDTEFVKYT
+1315 
-1328 APITYYIVRY
+1328 
-1338 FENESATQTLY
+1338 
-1349 EQSVAE
+1349 
-1355 GQKTTNPDPNISW
+1355 
-1368 YVKGDS
+1368 
-1374 DNTQIDFSN
+1374 
-1383 YIVNSDVD
+1383 
-1391 FIKIPEYTV
+1391 
-1400 KWIDNSE
+1400 DNSE
-1407 TI
+1407 K

>member
-46 PYYNDGNF
+46 PYYNNGNF

-112 LLRATIEKII
+112 FLRATIEKII

-129 TTAKEDLG
+129 TLSED
-137 VFKTVEEFVCGRE
+137 K
-150 DIEEKYVQLEGYWP
+150 LEIPPTTENGDYTYIDGYIV
-164 LNNPFD
+164 NNPFQID
-170 INVYLKNVHLTQYDN
+170 LHTKDVHLQQYDN
-185 PLHYLTYS
+185 ELRFLSHS
-193 FNKYQVS
+193 WQKY
-200 TNGVSG
+200 
-206 LTDITNYEVVMRKM
+206 K
-220 YERIAPACNETVKSL
+220 
-235 SATVSLTL
+235 
-243 GQTKNISL
+243 
-251 RSGEYFISV
+251 
-260 NNVKLNNW
+260 
-268 VNTCY
+268 
-273 KPSDVPAFSLTKSA
+273 
-287 KRIKADV
+287 
-294 DYVNGESVITQEEY
+294 VNGQPITSYVISDWKGDLDCPQN
-308 DVLTQEEKEQYTMRF
+308 DQYYI
-323 KGIVL
+323 K
-328 VLSDNSEQTIYTQEH
+328 
-343 DSYRI
+343 
-348 LFYRKVVIG
+348 KAPVV
-357 HKYKYYQMLSDEEY
+357 
-371 QQEKADGWVES
+371 
-382 TCIMD
+382 
-387 FWLPDTV
+387 
-394 FLNRCDDSQKNILYS
+394 
-409 GMEKNN
+409 
-415 PVYTVTINENILIE
+415 TVTINGNIVLE
-429 GYIYNKQI
+429 GYMLDRDIIFCYKGQD
-437 VPLVRY
+437 LV
-443 ENLLIQPKKE
+443 IQPKE
-453 VIEEYFNGLEGFEKQ
+453 EIIETYFNGLKGFEKQ
-468 LLTRKSKPLY
+468 LLTRKTKPLY

-514 YIDFINKLSNMAE
+514 YIDFINKLSSMAE

-557 NDGDEED
+557 IDGDEED

-594 RQNKITYNGDRNV
+594 RQNKTSYNGDRNV

-634 DETVS
+634 NETVS

-651 NIENEVEVN
+651 DITNKVEVN
-660 GKKIYPDKWYPTSN
+660 DKKIYPDKWYPTSN

-717 GDADY
+717 GDTDY

-730 VTPREYDEVIDQETN
+730 VTPREYDEVIDKKTN

-818 DDKSTE
+818 DGKSTE

-842 VKDLM
+842 VKDLL
-847 NVNPFEIKNGDI
+847 NVNPFGIRNGDI
-859 YYVVNLNDYID
+859 YYVANLNDYID

-876 TLYSHFFAMK
+876 TLYSHFFVME
-886 NELMPEEFFSWVN
+886 NELMPEEISSWAN
-899 INLEDGFYERSIDY
+899 INLEND
-913 RDEEA
+913 
-918 TLYDSYAKKA
+918 DSYAKKA
-928 KYLETII
+928 KYLDTII

-949 YDMGNE
+949 YDMGDE

-970 YYFVSPYYEE
+970 KYFASPYYEE
-980 ANDIKLEFDVSDR
+980 ADKIDFGEELLDR
-993 IDTQYDIEDD
+993 KDAQYDIEDD
-1003 KKIQRLCVV
+1003 KKIQ
-1012 KDSEGKITEVTNNNE
+1012 IINNNDT

-1033 VIIFKN
+1033 VIFFKN
-1039 NINNDEYKKYFKTVI
+1039 NIDNDEYKKYFKTVI
-1054 INYLMQIIPSTAIFV
+1054 INYLMQVIPSTAIFV
-1069 LENFALNGDKDEDDS
+1069 LENFE
-1084 DKFSVTFKFNNGS
+1084 
-1097 QRTVKIKGGA
+1097 
-1107 SVNCPSNTKWNLQG
+1107 P
-1121 GGNTIYEQGNGF
+1121 
-1133 PYVVNQD
+1133 
-1140 TTFIEYV
+1140 
-1147 IVYYTVRF
+1147 
-1155 YETEGGQIIR
+1155 
-1165 TDSIESGKTVNE
+1165 KT
-1177 SGQWY
+1177 
-1182 RLGDANK
+1182 
-1189 AQVPFPYTVNSNVD
+1189 
-1203 FVKLLKFNIKWYE
+1203 
-1216 NADDINPI
+1216 
-1224 TKQVTRGDNITEL
+1224 
-1237 ESGERYYSKND
+1237 
-1248 STYRIVEFP
+1248 
-1257 ITAEKDEEFV
+1257 
-1267 KVTTYTVKWYQS
+1267 
-1279 EGDTNP
+1279 
-1285 DIESKIYGQSVTKSG
+1285 
-1300 QWCLMSNPQT
+1300 
-1310 IVSLP
+1310 
-1315 YRITQDTEFVKYT
+1315 
-1328 APITYYIVRY
+1328 
-1338 FENESATQTLY
+1338 
-1349 EQSVAE
+1349 
-1355 GQKTTNPDPNISW
+1355 
-1368 YVKGDS
+1368 
-1374 DNTQIDFSN
+1374 
-1383 YIVNSDVD
+1383 
-1391 FIKIPEYTV
+1391 
-1400 KWIDNSE
+1400 DNSE
-1407 TI
+1407 K

>member
-46 PYYNDGNF
+46 PYYNNGNF

-129 TTAKEDLG
+129 TLSED
-137 VFKTVEEFVCGRE
+137 K
-150 DIEEKYVQLEGYWP
+150 LEIPPTTENGDYTYINGYIV
-164 LNNPFD
+164 NNPFQIDLHTKD
-170 INVYLKNVHLTQYDN
+170 IHLQQYDN
-185 PLHYLTYS
+185 ELRFLS
-193 FNKYQVS
+193 SSWQK
-200 TNGVSG
+200 
-206 LTDITNYEVVMRKM
+206 YEV
-220 YERIAPACNETVKSL
+220 N
-235 SATVSLTL
+235 
-243 GQTKNISL
+243 GQPITKYVISDWKGDL
-251 RSGEYFISV
+251 DCPQNDQY
-260 NNVKLNNW
+260 
-268 VNTCY
+268 Y
-273 KPSDVPAFSLTKSA
+273 
-287 KRIKADV
+287 IK
-294 DYVNGESVITQEEY
+294 
-308 DVLTQEEKEQYTMRF
+308 KEP
-323 KGIVL
+323 
-328 VLSDNSEQTIYTQEH
+328 
-343 DSYRI
+343 
-348 LFYRKVVIG
+348 VVIVKINDNIELKG
-357 HKYKYYQMLSDEEY
+357 YMLDRDIIFCY
-371 QQEKADGWVES
+371 
-382 TCIMD
+382 
-387 FWLPDTV
+387 
-394 FLNRCDDSQKNILYS
+394 
-409 GMEKNN
+409 
-415 PVYTVTINENILIE
+415 E
-429 GYIYNKQI
+429 GQD
-437 VPLVRY
+437 LV
-443 ENLLIQPKKE
+443 IQPKE
-453 VIEEYFNGLEGFEKQ
+453 EIIETYFNGLKGFEKQ
-468 LLTRKSKPLY
+468 LLTRKTKPLY

-495 NRTYTW
+495 NRAYTW

-514 YIDFINKLSNMAE
+514 YIDFINKLSDMAE

-557 NDGDEED
+557 IDGDEED

-594 RQNKITYNGDRNV
+594 RQNKTTYNGDRNV

-634 DETVS
+634 NETVS
-639 ASEETITQEVLD
+639 ASEETITQEV
-651 NIENEVEVN
+651 V
-660 GKKIYPDKWYPTSN
+660 DKWYPTSN

-717 GDADY
+717 GDSDY
-722 TITEHYRT
+722 EITEHYRT
-730 VTPREYDEVIDQETN
+730 VKPREYDEVIDQKTN

-818 DDKSTE
+818 DDESTE

-842 VKDLM
+842 VKDLL
-847 NVNPFEIKNGDI
+847 NVNPFGIRNGDI

-876 TLYSHFFAMK
+876 TLYSHFFVME
-886 NELMPEEFFSWVN
+886 NELMPEEISSWVN
-899 INLEDGFYERSIDY
+899 INLEDD
-913 RDEEA
+913 
-918 TLYDSYAKKA
+918 DSYAKKA
-928 KYLETII
+928 KYLDTII

-944 VGYGE
+944 VGYGD

-955 FFEYMKKPFKYALDK
+955 FFEYMKKPFKYALVK
-970 YYFVSPYYEE
+970 EYFAAPYYEE

-993 IDTQYDIEDD
+993 IDAKYDIEDD
-1003 KKIQRLCVV
+1003 KKIQ
-1012 KDSEGKITEVTNNNE
+1012 IINNNE
-1027 YYLNDK
+1027 TYYLNDK
-1033 VIIFKN
+1033 VIFFKN
-1039 NINNDEYKKYFKTVI
+1039 NIDNDEYKKYFKTVI
-1054 INYLMQIIPSTAIFV
+1054 INYLMQVIPSTAIFV
-1069 LENFALNGDKDEDDS
+1069 LENFE
-1084 DKFSVTFKFNNGS
+1084 
-1097 QRTVKIKGGA
+1097 
-1107 SVNCPSNTKWNLQG
+1107 P
-1121 GGNTIYEQGNGF
+1121 
-1133 PYVVNQD
+1133 
-1140 TTFIEYV
+1140 
-1147 IVYYTVRF
+1147 
-1155 YETEGGQIIR
+1155 
-1165 TDSIESGKTVNE
+1165 KT
-1177 SGQWY
+1177 
-1182 RLGDANK
+1182 
-1189 AQVPFPYTVNSNVD
+1189 
-1203 FVKLLKFNIKWYE
+1203 
-1216 NADDINPI
+1216 
-1224 TKQVTRGDNITEL
+1224 
-1237 ESGERYYSKND
+1237 
-1248 STYRIVEFP
+1248 
-1257 ITAEKDEEFV
+1257 
-1267 KVTTYTVKWYQS
+1267 
-1279 EGDTNP
+1279 
-1285 DIESKIYGQSVTKSG
+1285 
-1300 QWCLMSNPQT
+1300 
-1310 IVSLP
+1310 
-1315 YRITQDTEFVKYT
+1315 
-1328 APITYYIVRY
+1328 
-1338 FENESATQTLY
+1338 
-1349 EQSVAE
+1349 
-1355 GQKTTNPDPNISW
+1355 
-1368 YVKGDS
+1368 
-1374 DNTQIDFSN
+1374 
-1383 YIVNSDVD
+1383 
-1391 FIKIPEYTV
+1391 
-1400 KWIDNSE
+1400 DNSE
-1407 TI
+1407 K

>member
-46 PYYNDGNF
+46 PYYNNGNF

-112 LLRATIEKII
+112 FLRATIEKII

-129 TTAKEDLG
+129 TLSED
-137 VFKTVEEFVCGRE
+137 K
-150 DIEEKYVQLEGYWP
+150 LEIPPTTENSDYTYINGYIV
-164 LNNPFD
+164 NNPFQIDLHTKD
-170 INVYLKNVHLTQYDN
+170 IHLQQYDN
-185 PLHYLTYS
+185 ELRFLS
-193 FNKYQVS
+193 SSWQK
-200 TNGVSG
+200 
-206 LTDITNYEVVMRKM
+206 YEV
-220 YERIAPACNETVKSL
+220 N
-235 SATVSLTL
+235 
-243 GQTKNISL
+243 GQPITKYVISDWKGDL
-251 RSGEYFISV
+251 DCPQNDQY
-260 NNVKLNNW
+260 
-268 VNTCY
+268 Y
-273 KPSDVPAFSLTKSA
+273 
-287 KRIKADV
+287 IK
-294 DYVNGESVITQEEY
+294 
-308 DVLTQEEKEQYTMRF
+308 KEP
-323 KGIVL
+323 
-328 VLSDNSEQTIYTQEH
+328 
-343 DSYRI
+343 
-348 LFYRKVVIG
+348 VVIVKINDNIELKG
-357 HKYKYYQMLSDEEY
+357 YMLDRDIIFCY
-371 QQEKADGWVES
+371 
-382 TCIMD
+382 
-387 FWLPDTV
+387 
-394 FLNRCDDSQKNILYS
+394 
-409 GMEKNN
+409 
-415 PVYTVTINENILIE
+415 E
-429 GYIYNKQI
+429 GQD
-437 VPLVRY
+437 LV
-443 ENLLIQPKKE
+443 IQPKE
-453 VIEEYFNGLEGFEKQ
+453 EIIETYFNGLKGFEKQ
-468 LLTRKSKPLY
+468 LLTRKTKPLY

-514 YIDFINKLSNMAE
+514 YIDFINKLSSMAE

-557 NDGDEED
+557 IDGDEED

-594 RQNKITYNGDRNV
+594 RQNKTTYNGDRNV

-634 DETVS
+634 NETVS

-651 NIENEVEVN
+651 DITNEVEVN
-660 GKKIYPDKWYPTSN
+660 DKKIYPDKWYPTSN

-717 GDADY
+717 GDTDY

-730 VTPREYDEVIDQETN
+730 VTPREYDEVIDQKTN

-818 DDKSTE
+818 DDESTE

-842 VKDLM
+842 VKDLL
-847 NVNPFEIKNGDI
+847 NVNPFGIRNGDI

-876 TLYSHFFAMK
+876 TLYSHFFVME
-886 NELMPEEFFSWVN
+886 NELMPEEISSWVN
-899 INLEDGFYERSIDY
+899 INLEND
-913 RDEEA
+913 
-918 TLYDSYAKKA
+918 DSYAKKA
-928 KYLETII
+928 KYLDTII

-944 VGYGE
+944 VGYGD

-970 YYFVSPYYEE
+970 EYFASPYYEE
-980 ANDIKLEFDVSDR
+980 ADNIEFKVSDR
-993 IDTQYDIEDD
+993 IDAKYDIEDD
-1003 KKIQRLCVV
+1003 KKI
-1012 KDSEGKITEVTNNNE
+1012 ITNNDT

-1039 NINNDEYKKYFKTVI
+1039 KIDSNEYKNYFKSVI
-1054 INYLMQIIPSTAIFV
+1054 INYLMQVIPSTAIFV
-1069 LENFALNGDKDEDDS
+1069 LENFE
-1084 DKFSVTFKFNNGS
+1084 
-1097 QRTVKIKGGA
+1097 
-1107 SVNCPSNTKWNLQG
+1107 P
-1121 GGNTIYEQGNGF
+1121 
-1133 PYVVNQD
+1133 
-1140 TTFIEYV
+1140 
-1147 IVYYTVRF
+1147 
-1155 YETEGGQIIR
+1155 
-1165 TDSIESGKTVNE
+1165 KT
-1177 SGQWY
+1177 
-1182 RLGDANK
+1182 
-1189 AQVPFPYTVNSNVD
+1189 
-1203 FVKLLKFNIKWYE
+1203 
-1216 NADDINPI
+1216 
-1224 TKQVTRGDNITEL
+1224 
-1237 ESGERYYSKND
+1237 
-1248 STYRIVEFP
+1248 
-1257 ITAEKDEEFV
+1257 
-1267 KVTTYTVKWYQS
+1267 
-1279 EGDTNP
+1279 
-1285 DIESKIYGQSVTKSG
+1285 
-1300 QWCLMSNPQT
+1300 
-1310 IVSLP
+1310 
-1315 YRITQDTEFVKYT
+1315 
-1328 APITYYIVRY
+1328 
-1338 FENESATQTLY
+1338 
-1349 EQSVAE
+1349 
-1355 GQKTTNPDPNISW
+1355 
-1368 YVKGDS
+1368 
-1374 DNTQIDFSN
+1374 
-1383 YIVNSDVD
+1383 
-1391 FIKIPEYTV
+1391 
-1400 KWIDNSE
+1400 DNSE
-1407 TI
+1407 K